1 MSLPRLPARFGEVEF
16 LETARGRNL
25 TLVRTRSF
33 DSEFFITLKPSGDKV
48 IVKGEKITKPAK
60 IGHLQRALEIF
71 KERFCGRII
80 SQAFAYKDSSLT
92 EKTPLILDENEI
104 LSLVKSSKFNKI
116 FIEIGFGSG
125 RHLLHQARSNQDALL
140 IGIEIYKPAIE
151 QVAKLAIRE
160 GLQNVALIAT
170 DARILLSLLPAG
182 CLQRVFLHFPVPWD
196 DAPHRR
202 VISDEF
208 ASQIARTLGRSGR
221 LELRTDS
228 EEYFLYAMQK
238 LSPYVQCK
246 AGEISHFKNRDAAV
260 ASKYEDRWR
269 KMDKDIYD
277 LIYENKT
284 AGRGEPQR
292 FEMEFLKFDAAAIAR
307 NFKNFTFKGE
317 DFFVHFEEIFYFDAQ
332 KSLDAD
338 WACTADG
345 GRNLDALDFKSDV
358 NLSSG
363 DDSNFTS
370 KTGLNSC
377 ANLDGN
383 FISHE
388 AGAYGMFETI
398 KSDTA
403 RGKNLTER
411 ASTDEISVDCGKI
424 LATTAGDKISACAN
438 AAQILKKASAAPNTN
453 RTNETGANLNEDR
466 LSASGVNLTSDVPI
480 AVSAKFSHLAPSE
493 KRALA
498 CEQIVTKQGTQ
509 INSAAA
515 ASDTLNAN
523 NPLATIDA
531 SNALNASGTEGAL
544 AAIDATGA
552 SNTPAAIG
560 TIDASNVPNLD
571 GSFAATRTAKASA
584 ASNATHTDEA
594 NVTQILKKASDV
606 LNTNHADETGANLN
620 EDRLSTNGVNLTDG
634 GAANAKNTTNASAA
648 SYKNE
653 PQAEL
658 KNELNHTAEPQAE
671 LQNKSNSVK
680 SQIGHRSELSHDELQ
695 AEHQG
700 KLNHAEQQWQG
711 KPSRA
716 KSQDEWQSEPSCAEP
731 QNKRQSK
738 PSYTEQQNERQSKS
752 GAAEPQDV
760 LILLSLGAFDF
771 PQQCFIRASESGTR
785 YFIRRPL
792 PTRENHAAHQKI
804 SEIFSQWQ
812 R

>member
-1 MSLPRLPARFGEVEF
+1 MPNFIAQSVSLPPLPAKFGETEF
-16 LETARGRNL
+16 LETALGRNL
-25 TLVRTRSF
+25 TLVRTKSF

-104 LSLVKSSKFNKI
+104 LSLVKSSKFDKI

-151 QVAKLAIRE
+151 QVAKLAIRK
-160 GLQNVALIAT
+160 GLQNIALIAT
-170 DARILLSLLPAG
+170 DARVLLSLLPAG

-208 ASQIARTLGRSGR
+208 ASQIARTLGLGGR
-221 LELRTDS
+221 FELRTDS

-238 LSPYVQCK
+238 LSPYVQRK

-284 AGRGEPQR
+284 ASRGEPQQ

-332 KSLDAD
+332 KSLGTGG
-338 WACTADG
+338 ACTEDG
-345 GRNLDALDFKSDV
+345 VNLSGAGEAINDKAINLDATRD
-358 NLSSG
+358 
-363 DDSNFTS
+363 
-370 KTGLNSC
+370 
-377 ANLDGN
+377 
-383 FISHE
+383 
-388 AGAYGMFETI
+388 
-398 KSDTA
+398 
-403 RGKNLTER
+403 KNLTER
-411 ASTDEISVDCGKI
+411 ASMDKISASGGKI
-424 LATTAGDKISACAN
+424 LTTTAGDKISACAN
-438 AAQILKKASAAPNTN
+438 TTQILKKASGALNTN
-453 RTNETGANLNEDR
+453 RADKTGAKESINLNQNC
-466 LSASGVNLTSDVPI
+466 SSSNGVNLMSDVPV
-480 AVSAKFSHLAPSE
+480 AVSAKFSRPAPSE

-498 CEQIVTKQGTQ
+498 CEQI
-509 INSAAA
+509 
-515 ASDTLNAN
+515 
-523 NPLATIDA
+523 AT
-531 SNALNASGTEGAL
+531 SSALNASDTEGTL
-544 AAIDATGA
+544 AAIGATGT
-552 SNTPAAIG
+552 STTPEAIS
-560 TIDASNVPNLD
+560 TIDTNNVPNLD
-571 GSFAATRTAKASA
+571 GSFAATRAAKASA

-594 NVTQILKKASDV
+594 NVTQILKKASDA

-620 EDRLSTNGVNLTDG
+620 EDRLSVKGINLTDG
-634 GAANAKNTTNASAA
+634 GAVSARNTTNASVLLC
-648 SYKNE
+648 KNE
-653 PQAEL
+653 LQAEL
-658 KNELNHTAEPQAE
+658 KNELNHAVESQAE
-671 LQNKSNSVK
+671 LQNKSNSIK
-680 SQIGHRSELSHDELQ
+680 SQVERQSEPKRAELQ
-695 AEHQG
+695 AEHQD
-700 KLNHAEQQWQG
+700 KLN
-711 KPSRA
+711 R
-716 KSQDEWQSEPSCAEP
+716 AEP
-731 QNKRQSK
+731 QDKQQSK
-738 PSYTEQQNERQSKS
+738 PCCAEQQNEQQSKPCT
-752 GAAEPQDV
+752 AEPQDV

-771 PQQCFIRASESGTR
+771 PQQCFIRANASGTR

>member
-1 MSLPRLPARFGEVEF
+1 MSLPPLPIKLGETEF

-25 TLVRTRSF
+25 TLVRTKSF
-33 DSEFFITLKPSGDKV
+33 DSEFFIIVKPSGDKV

-104 LSLVKSSKFNKI
+104 LSLAKSSKFNKI

-160 GLQNVALIAT
+160 GLQNIALIAT
-170 DARILLSLLPAG
+170 DARVLLSLLPAG

-208 ASQIARTLGRSGR
+208 ASQIARTLGRGGR
-221 LELRTDS
+221 FELRTDS

-238 LSPYVQCK
+238 LSPYVQRK

-269 KMDKDIYD
+269 KMDKNIYD
-277 LIYENKT
+277 LIYENKA
-284 AGRGEPQR
+284 AGRGEPQQ

-338 WACTADG
+338 GACAADG
-345 GRNLDALDFKSDV
+345 V
-358 NLSSG
+358 NLSSAG
-363 DDSNFTS
+363 E
-370 KTGLNSC
+370 
-377 ANLDGN
+377 AINLD
-383 FISHE
+383 
-388 AGAYGMFETI
+388 ATC
-398 KSDTA
+398 
-403 RGKNLTER
+403 GKNLTKQ
-411 ASTDEISVDCGKI
+411 ASVDEILASNGKI
-424 LATTAGDKISACAN
+424 STTTAGDKILTCAN
-438 AAQILKKASAAPNTN
+438 ATQILKKASAPLNTN

-480 AVSAKFSHLAPSE
+480 VVSAKFSRTAPGE

-498 CEQIVTKQGTQ
+498 CEQIATKQGTQ

-515 ASDTLNAN
+515 ASDTPNAN
-523 NPLATIDA
+523 DPLATISA
-531 SNALNASGTEGAL
+531 SNALNASGTDGVL
-544 AAIDATGA
+544 ATIDATGTG
-552 SNTPAAIG
+552 NTLTTIG
-560 TIDASNVPNLD
+560 AIDASNALNAG
-571 GSFAATRTAKASA
+571 GSFAATRADGA
-584 ASNATHTDEA
+584 NA
-594 NVTQILKKASDV
+594 TQILKKASV
-606 LNTNHADETGANLN
+606 VPCKKGSQDERQNKPSFTKQQDKHQSNL
-620 EDRLSTNGVNLTDG
+620 EGC
-634 GAANAKNTTNASAA
+634 
-648 SYKNE
+648 
-653 PQAEL
+653 
-658 KNELNHTAEPQAE
+658 AEPRTEQ
-671 LQNKSNSVK
+671 Q
-680 SQIGHRSELSHDELQ
+680 SELDC
-695 AEHQG
+695 
-700 KLNHAEQQWQG
+700 
-711 KPSRA
+711 A
-716 KSQDEWQSEPSCAEP
+716 KSQLKQ
-731 QNKRQSK
+731 QSK
-738 PSYTEQQNERQSKS
+738 PCT
-752 GAAEPQDV
+752 AEPQDV

-771 PQQCFIRASESGTR
+771 PQQCFIRANASGTR

>member
-1 MSLPRLPARFGEVEF
+1 MPNFITQSVSLPPLPARFGEVEF

-25 TLVRTRSF
+25 TLVRTKSF
-33 DSEFFITLKPSGDKV
+33 DSEFFITLKPGGDKV

-60 IGHLQRALEIF
+60 IGHLQRALESF

-151 QVAKLAIRE
+151 QVAKLAIRK
-160 GLQNVALIAT
+160 GLQNIALIAT
-170 DARILLSLLPAG
+170 DARVLLSLLPAG

-208 ASQIARTLGRSGR
+208 ASQIARTLELGGRF
-221 LELRTDS
+221 ELRTDS

-238 LSPYVQCK
+238 LSPYVQRK

-338 WACTADG
+338 GACAADG
-345 GRNLDALDFKSDV
+345 V
-358 NLSSG
+358 NLSSAG
-363 DDSNFTS
+363 EAIN
-370 KTGLNSC
+370 GE
-377 ANLDGN
+377 AINLD
-383 FISHE
+383 
-388 AGAYGMFETI
+388 A
-398 KSDTA
+398 A

-411 ASTDEISVDCGKI
+411 ASMDEISAGGGKI
-424 LATTAGDKISACAN
+424 SATTAGDKISACAN
-438 AAQILKKASAAPNTN
+438 AAQIPKKASAAP
-453 RTNETGANLNEDR
+453 
-466 LSASGVNLTSDVPI
+466 
-480 AVSAKFSHLAPSE
+480 
-493 KRALA
+493 
-498 CEQIVTKQGTQ
+498 C
-509 INSAAA
+509 
-515 ASDTLNAN
+515 
-523 NPLATIDA
+523 
-531 SNALNASGTEGAL
+531 
-544 AAIDATGA
+544 
-552 SNTPAAIG
+552 
-560 TIDASNVPNLD
+560 
-571 GSFAATRTAKASA
+571 
-584 ASNATHTDEA
+584 
-594 NVTQILKKASDV
+594 
-606 LNTNHADETGANLN
+606 
-620 EDRLSTNGVNLTDG
+620 
-634 GAANAKNTTNASAA
+634 
-648 SYKNE
+648 KNE
-653 PQAEL
+653 LQAEL
-658 KNELNHTAEPQAE
+658 KNELNHATEPQAE
-671 LQNKSNSVK
+671 LQNKSNSIK
-680 SQIGHRSELSHDELQ
+680 SQVGYRSELSHDELQ
-695 AEHQG
+695 TERQG
-700 KLNHAEQQWQG
+700 KLKRAEQQ
-711 KPSRA
+711 
-716 KSQDEWQSEPSCAEP
+716 D
-731 QNKRQSK
+731 KRQSK
-738 PSYTEQQNERQSKS
+738 LCV
-752 GAAEPQDV
+752 AEPQDV

-771 PQQCFIRASESGTR
+771 PQQCFIRANASGTR
-785 YFIRRPL
+785 YFIRHPL

>member
-1 MSLPRLPARFGEVEF
+1 MSLPPLPARFGEVEF

-25 TLVRTRSF
+25 TLVRTKSF
-33 DSEFFITLKPSGDKV
+33 DSEFFITLKPGGGKV

-160 GLQNVALIAT
+160 GLQNIALIAT
-170 DARILLSLLPAG
+170 DARVLLSLLPAG

-208 ASQIARTLGRSGR
+208 ASQIARTLGRGGR
-221 LELRTDS
+221 FELRTDS
-228 EEYFLYAMQK
+228 EEYFLYVMQK
-238 LSPYVQCK
+238 LSPYVQRK
-246 AGEISHFKNRDAAV
+246 AGKISHFKNRDAAV

-284 AGRGEPQR
+284 AGLGEPQR

-307 NFKNFTFKGE
+307 NFKNSTFKGE

-338 WACTADG
+338 GACAADG
-345 GRNLDALDFKSDV
+345 VNLSGAGEVMNDEAINLDA
-358 NLSSG
+358 
-363 DDSNFTS
+363 T
-370 KTGLNSC
+370 
-377 ANLDGN
+377 
-383 FISHE
+383 
-388 AGAYGMFETI
+388 
-398 KSDTA
+398 

-411 ASTDEISVDCGKI
+411 AGTDEISANDCKI
-424 LATTAGDKISACAN
+424 LATTAGDKILACAN
-438 AAQILKKASAAPNTN
+438 ATQILKKASAAPNTN
-453 RTNETGANLNEDR
+453 RTNETGAKESVNLNQNC
-466 LSASGVNLTSDVPI
+466 LGSNYVNLTSDVPI
-480 AVSAKFSHLAPSE
+480 AVSAKFSRAASGE

-515 ASDTLNAN
+515 ASDALNAN
-523 NPLATIDA
+523 IPLATIDA
-531 SNALNASGTEGAL
+531 SNALNSSGTDGVL
-544 AAIDATGA
+544 ATIDAMGTG
-552 SNTPAAIG
+552 NTPTTIG
-560 TIDASNVPNLD
+560 AIDASNAPN
-571 GSFAATRTAKASA
+571 ATRADGA
-584 ASNATHTDEA
+584 NA
-594 NVTQILKKASDV
+594 TQILKKASAV
-606 LNTNHADETGANLN
+606 PCKKG
-620 EDRLSTNGVNLTDG
+620 S
-634 GAANAKNTTNASAA
+634 
-648 SYKNE
+648 
-653 PQAEL
+653 QAE
-658 KNELNHTAEPQAE
+658 
-671 LQNKSNSVK
+671 
-680 SQIGHRSELSHDELQ
+680 
-695 AEHQG
+695 
-700 KLNHAEQQWQG
+700 
-711 KPSRA
+711 
-716 KSQDEWQSEPSCAEP
+716 
-731 QNKRQSK
+731 RQSK
-738 PSYTEQQNERQSKS
+738 PSFTKQQDKQQSEPSYAEQQQQSKPC
-752 GAAEPQDV
+752 AAEPQDV

-771 PQQCFIRASESGTR
+771 PQQCFIRANASGTR

>member
-1 MSLPRLPARFGEVEF
+1 MSLSPLPARFGEVEF

-25 TLVRTRSF
+25 TLLRTKSF
-33 DSEFFITLKPSGDKV
+33 DSEFFITLKPGGGKV

-160 GLQNVALIAT
+160 GLQNIALIAT
-170 DARILLSLLPAG
+170 DARVLLSLLPAG

-208 ASQIARTLGRSGR
+208 ASQIARTLGLGGR
-221 LELRTDS
+221 FELRTDS
-228 EEYFLYAMQK
+228 EEYFLYAIQK
-238 LSPYVQCK
+238 LSPYVQRK

-277 LIYENKT
+277 LIYENKA
-284 AGRGEPQR
+284 AGRDELQQ

-307 NFKNFTFKGE
+307 NFKNSTFKGE

-332 KSLDAD
+332 KSLDAGS
-338 WACTADG
+338 ACAAD
-345 GRNLDALDFKSDV
+345 SV
-358 NLSSG
+358 NLSSAG
-363 DDSNFTS
+363 EVMNDEAT
-370 KTGLNSC
+370 
-377 ANLDGN
+377 NLD
-383 FISHE
+383 
-388 AGAYGMFETI
+388 AM
-398 KSDTA
+398 
-403 RGKNLTER
+403 RGGNLTER
-411 ASTDEISVDCGKI
+411 ASMDEISSGGGKI
-424 LATTAGDKISACAN
+424 LATTASDKISACAN
-438 AAQILKKASAAPNTN
+438 ATQILKEANGAPNTN
-453 RTNETGANLNEDR
+453 RADEAGAKDGVNLNEGR
-466 LSASGVNLTSDVPI
+466 LSASGVNLTSDVPV
-480 AVSAKFSHLAPSE
+480 AVSAKFSRPAPSE

-498 CEQIVTKQGTQ
+498 CEQIATS
-509 INSAAA
+509 SALNT
-515 ASDTLNAN
+515 SDTEGA
-523 NPLATIDA
+523 LAAISATGASTAPTTIGAIDA
-531 SNALNASGTEGAL
+531 SNALNAG
-544 AAIDATGA
+544 
-552 SNTPAAIG
+552 
-560 TIDASNVPNLD
+560 
-571 GSFAATRTAKASA
+571 GSFAATSA
-584 ASNATHTDEA
+584 IEESATPNATHTDEA
-594 NVTQILKKASDV
+594 NVTKIPKKASV
-606 LNTNHADETGANLN
+606 LLC
-620 EDRLSTNGVNLTDG
+620 
-634 GAANAKNTTNASAA
+634 
-648 SYKNE
+648 KNE

-658 KNELNHTAEPQAE
+658 KNELNHATEP
-671 LQNKSNSVK
+671 
-680 SQIGHRSELSHDELQ
+680 Q

-700 KLNHAEQQWQG
+700 KLNRAEQQWQG
-711 KPSRA
+711 KPSRV
-716 KSQDEWQSEPSCAEP
+716 KSQDEWQS
-731 QNKRQSK
+731 K
-738 PSYTEQQNERQSKS
+738 PC
-752 GAAEPQDV
+752 AAEPQDV

-771 PQQCFIRASESGTR
+771 PQQCFIRANASGTR

>member
-1 MSLPRLPARFGEVEF
+1 MPNFITQSVSLPPLPIKLGETEF

-25 TLVRTRSF
+25 TLVRTKSF
-33 DSEFFITLKPSGDKV
+33 DSEFFITLKPGGGKV

-71 KERFCGRII
+71 KERFCGQII

-92 EKTPLILDENEI
+92 EKTPLILGENKI

-160 GLQNVALIAT
+160 GLQNIALIAT
-170 DARILLSLLPAG
+170 DARVLLSLLPAG

-208 ASQIARTLGRSGR
+208 ASQIARTLGRGGR
-221 LELRTDS
+221 FELRTDS

-238 LSPYVQCK
+238 LSPYVQRK

-284 AGRGEPQR
+284 AGQAEPQR

-307 NFKNFTFKGE
+307 NFKNSTFKGE

-332 KSLDAD
+332 KSLEAGGTC
-338 WACTADG
+338 AADG
-345 GRNLDALDFKSDV
+345 V
-358 NLSSG
+358 NLSSA
-363 DDSNFTS
+363 DE
-370 KTGLNSC
+370 
-377 ANLDGN
+377 AINLD
-383 FISHE
+383 
-388 AGAYGMFETI
+388 A
-398 KSDTA
+398 A

-411 ASTDEISVDCGKI
+411 ASMDEISSDCGKI
-424 LATTAGDKISACAN
+424 SATAAGDKISTCAN
-438 AAQILKKASAAPNTN
+438 ATQIVKKASAAPNTN
-453 RTNETGANLNEDR
+453 RTNETGAKESVNLKQNCLGSND
-466 LSASGVNLTSDVPI
+466 VNLTSDVPI
-480 AVSAKFSHLAPSE
+480 AVSAKFSRAASGE
-493 KRALA
+493 KRALT
-498 CEQIVTKQGTQ
+498 CEQIATKQGTQ

-523 NPLATIDA
+523 DLIATIDA
-531 SNALNASGTEGAL
+531 SNALNSSGAEGAP
-544 AAIDATGA
+544 ATIDATGTD
-552 SNTPAAIG
+552 NTPTTIG
-560 TIDASNVPNLD
+560 AIDASNAPNAG
-571 GSFAATRTAKASA
+571 GSFAATRAIEESA
-584 ASNATHTDEA
+584 TPNATHTDEA
-594 NVTQILKKASDV
+594 NVTQILKK
-606 LNTNHADETGANLN
+606 T
-620 EDRLSTNGVNLTDG
+620 
-634 GAANAKNTTNASAA
+634 SAV
-648 SYKNE
+648 SCKNE

-658 KNELNHTAEPQAE
+658 KNELNHATEPQAE
-671 LQNKSNSVK
+671 LQNKSNSIK
-680 SQIGHRSELSHDELQ
+680 SQVGYRSEPGHDELQ

-700 KLNHAEQQWQG
+700 KLNRAEQQDKQ
-711 KPSRA
+711 
-716 KSQDEWQSEPSCAEP
+716 QSEPSCAE
-731 QNKRQSK
+731 
-738 PSYTEQQNERQSKS
+738 RQSKS
-752 GAAEPQDV
+752 DAAEPQDV

-771 PQQCFIRASESGTR
+771 PQQCFIRANASGTR

>member
-1 MSLPRLPARFGEVEF
+1 MPNFITQSVSLPPLPARFGEVEF

-25 TLVRTRSF
+25 TLVRTKSF
-33 DSEFFITLKPSGDKV
+33 DSEFFITLKPGDGKV

-71 KERFCGRII
+71 KECFCGRII
-80 SQAFAYKDSSLT
+80 SQAFAFKDGSLT
-92 EKTPLILDENEI
+92 EKTPLILEENEI

-170 DARILLSLLPAG
+170 DARVLLSLLPAG

-221 LELRTDS
+221 FELRTDS
-228 EEYFLYAMQK
+228 EENFLYAMQK
-238 LSPYVQCK
+238 LSPDGQRK

-260 ASKYEDRWR
+260 SSKYEDRWR

-284 AGRGEPQR
+284 AGQGEPQR

-332 KSLDAD
+332 KSLDAGS
-338 WACTADG
+338 ACVAG
-345 GRNLDALDFKSDV
+345 GGVNFDAG
-358 NLSSG
+358 SG
-363 DDSNFTS
+363 SNFTS
-370 KTGLNSC
+370 KTNSNHC
-377 ANLDGN
+377 ANLDSS
-383 FISHE
+383 FISYK
-388 AGAYGMFETI
+388 AGADGMSEAINLNTM
-398 KSDTA
+398 
-403 RGKNLTER
+403 RGKNLTKR
-411 ASTDEISVDCGKI
+411 TSMDEISSG
-424 LATTAGDKISACAN
+424 GGKISACEN
-438 AAQILKKASAAPNTN
+438 AAQILKKASGVANTN
-453 RTNETGANLNEDR
+453 RADEADAKNGANLNEDR
-466 LSASGVNLTSDVPI
+466 LSAKGVNLTDGGVASVRNTTSI
-480 AVSAKFSHLAPSE
+480 GAATSAKFSRSAPGE

-498 CEQIVTKQGTQ
+498 CEQI
-509 INSAAA
+509 
-515 ASDTLNAN
+515 
-523 NPLATIDA
+523 ATG
-531 SNALNASGTEGAL
+531 SALNASGTESAL

-552 SNTPAAIG
+552 STTPAAIG
-560 TIDASNVPNLD
+560 TIDANNAPNLD
-571 GSFAATRTAKASA
+571 GSFAATRAAKASA
-584 ASNATHTDEA
+584 P
-594 NVTQILKKASDV
+594 
-606 LNTNHADETGANLN
+606 LNTNRADEARVNLN
-620 EDRLSTNGVNLTDG
+620 EDRLNASGVNLTDG
-634 GAANAKNTTNASAA
+634 GAVSARNTTNASVLLC
-648 SYKNE
+648 KNE

-658 KNELNHTAEPQAE
+658 KNELNHAAEPQTE

-680 SQIGHRSELSHDELQ
+680 SQIGHRSEPKRAELQ

-700 KLNHAEQQWQG
+700 KLNHAEQQDKRQG
-711 KPSRA
+711 KPSCV
-716 KSQDEWQSEPSCAEP
+716 KSQDEWQSEPSCTEP
-731 QNKRQSK
+731 QN
-738 PSYTEQQNERQSKS
+738 EWQSKS

-771 PQQCFIRASESGTR
+771 PQQCFIRANASGTR

>member
-1 MSLPRLPARFGEVEF
+1 MPNFITQSVSLPPLPIKLGEVEF

-25 TLVRTRSF
+25 TLVRTKSF
-33 DSEFFITLKPSGDKV
+33 DSEFFITLKPSGGKV

-80 SQAFAYKDSSLT
+80 SQAFAYKDSSFT
-92 EKTPLILDENEI
+92 EKTPLILGENEI
-104 LSLVKSSKFNKI
+104 LSLVKNSKFNKI

-160 GLQNVALIAT
+160 GLQNIALIAT
-170 DARILLSLLPAG
+170 DARVLLSLLPAG

-208 ASQIARTLGRSGR
+208 ASQIARTLGLGGR
-221 LELRTDS
+221 FELRTDS

-238 LSPYVQCK
+238 LSPYVQRK
-246 AGEISHFKNRDAAV
+246 AGEISHFKNRNAAV

-277 LIYENKT
+277 LIYKNKA
-284 AGRGEPQR
+284 AGLGEPQQ

-307 NFKNFTFKGE
+307 NFKNSTFKGE

-338 WACTADG
+338 GICTADG
-345 GRNLDALDFKSDV
+345 VNLSGAGEAINDEAINLDA
-358 NLSSG
+358 
-363 DDSNFTS
+363 T
-370 KTGLNSC
+370 
-377 ANLDGN
+377 
-383 FISHE
+383 
-388 AGAYGMFETI
+388 
-398 KSDTA
+398 

-411 ASTDEISVDCGKI
+411 ASTDEISSGDGKI
-424 LATTAGDKISACAN
+424 SATTAGDKISTCAN
-438 AAQILKKASAAPNTN
+438 ATQILKKASAPLNTN
-453 RTNETGANLNEDR
+453 RVDEAGTNLNEDR
-466 LSASGVNLTSDVPI
+466 LNVSCLNLTDGGVVSARNTTSI
-480 AVSAKFSHLAPSE
+480 GAATSAKFSRPAPSE

-498 CEQIVTKQGTQ
+498 CEQIATKQGAQ

-523 NPLATIDA
+523 DPLATIDA
-531 SNALNASGTEGAL
+531 SNALNSSGAEGAP

-552 SNTPAAIG
+552 SATPATIG
-560 TIDASNVPNLD
+560 AIDANNVPNLD
-571 GSFAATRTAKASA
+571 GSFAVTRAAKASA
-584 ASNATHTDEA
+584 AP
-594 NVTQILKKASDV
+594 
-606 LNTNHADETGANLN
+606 
-620 EDRLSTNGVNLTDG
+620 
-634 GAANAKNTTNASAA
+634 
-648 SYKNE
+648 YKNE
-653 PQAEL
+653 SQAEL
-658 KNELNHTAEPQAE
+658 KNELNHAAEPQAE
-671 LQNKSNSVK
+671 LQNKSNPIK
-680 SQIGHRSELSHDELQ
+680 SQVGRRSEPNHDELQ

-700 KLNHAEQQWQG
+700 KLNRAEQLWQG
-711 KPSRA
+711 KPSRV
-716 KSQDEWQSEPSCAEP
+716 KSQDERQSEPSCA
-731 QNKRQSK
+731 
-738 PSYTEQQNERQSKS
+738 EQQNERQSKPCC
-752 GAAEPQDV
+752 AEPQDV

-771 PQQCFIRASESGTR
+771 PQQCFIRANASGTS

>member
-1 MSLPRLPARFGEVEF
+1 MSLPPLPVRFGEVEF

-60 IGHLQRALEIF
+60 IGHLQRVLEIF

-92 EKTPLILDENEI
+92 EKTPLILDDNEI

-160 GLQNVALIAT
+160 GLQNIALIAT
-170 DARILLSLLPAG
+170 DARVLLSLLPTG

-208 ASQIARTLGRSGR
+208 ASQIARTLGRSGCF
-221 LELRTDS
+221 ELRTDS

-238 LSPYVQCK
+238 LSPYVQRK

-284 AGRGEPQR
+284 AGQGEPQQ

-332 KSLDAD
+332 KDLGAD
-338 WACTADG
+338 GICTADG
-345 GRNLDALDFKSDV
+345 V
-358 NLSSG
+358 NLSSAG
-363 DDSNFTS
+363 EAINDET
-370 KTGLNSC
+370 T
-377 ANLDGN
+377 NLD
-383 FISHE
+383 
-388 AGAYGMFETI
+388 AT
-398 KSDTA
+398 

-411 ASTDEISVDCGKI
+411 ASMGEISSDCGKI
-424 LATTAGDKISACAN
+424 SATTAGDKISTCAN
-438 AAQILKKASAAPNTN
+438 ATQILKKASAPLNTN
-453 RTNETGANLNEDR
+453 RADEEGAKDGANLNEDR
-466 LSASGVNLTSDVPI
+466 LSTKGIDLTSDVPI
-480 AVSAKFSHLAPSE
+480 AVSAKFSRPTPSE

-498 CEQIVTKQGTQ
+498 CEQIVT
-509 INSAAA
+509 
-515 ASDTLNAN
+515 
-523 NPLATIDA
+523 

-544 AAIDATGA
+544 AAIGATGA
-552 SNTPAAIG
+552 STTPAAIS
-560 TIDASNVPNLD
+560 TIDTSNMPNLD
-571 GSFAATRTAKASA
+571 GSFAATRAAK
-584 ASNATHTDEA
+584 
-594 NVTQILKKASDV
+594 
-606 LNTNHADETGANLN
+606 
-620 EDRLSTNGVNLTDG
+620 
-634 GAANAKNTTNASAA
+634 ASAA

-658 KNELNHTAEPQAE
+658 KNELNRAAESQAE
-671 LQNKSNSVK
+671 LQNKSNSIK
-680 SQIGHRSELSHDELQ
+680 SQVGRRSELSHDELQ

-700 KLNHAEQQWQG
+700 ELNRAEQQWQG
-711 KPSRA
+711 KPSRV

-731 QNKRQSK
+731 QD
-738 PSYTEQQNERQSKS
+738 ERQSKS
-752 GAAEPQDV
+752 CAAEPQDV

-771 PQQCFIRASESGTR
+771 PQQCFIRANASGTS
-785 YFIRRPL
+785 YFIRHPL

>member
-1 MSLPRLPARFGEVEF
+1 MPNFITRSVSLPRLPIKLGETEF

-25 TLVRTRSF
+25 TLVRTKSF

-71 KERFCGRII
+71 KERFCGRIV

-160 GLQNVALIAT
+160 GLQNIALIAT
-170 DARILLSLLPAG
+170 DARVLLSLLPAG

-208 ASQIARTLGRSGR
+208 ASQIARTLGRGGR
-221 LELRTDS
+221 FELRTDS

-238 LSPYVQCK
+238 LSPYVQRK

-284 AGRGEPQR
+284 AGLGEPQR
-292 FEMEFLKFDAAAIAR
+292 FEMEFLKFDAAKVAR
-307 NFKNFTFKGE
+307 NFKNSTFKGE

-332 KSLDAD
+332 KSLDAGEAIND
-338 WACTADG
+338 EAI
-345 GRNLDALDFKSDV
+345 NLDA
-358 NLSSG
+358 
-363 DDSNFTS
+363 
-370 KTGLNSC
+370 
-377 ANLDGN
+377 
-383 FISHE
+383 
-388 AGAYGMFETI
+388 M
-398 KSDTA
+398 

-411 ASTDEISVDCGKI
+411 ASMDEILASDGKI
-424 LATTAGDKISACAN
+424 SATTAGDKILTCAN
-438 AAQILKKASAAPNTN
+438 ATQILKKASAAPNTN
-453 RTNETGANLNEDR
+453 RVDETGANLNKDR
-466 LSASGVNLTSDVPI
+466 LSASGVNLTSDVSI
-480 AVSAKFSHLAPSE
+480 AISAKFSRTAPGE
-493 KRALA
+493 NRTLA
-498 CEQIVTKQGTQ
+498 CEQIATKQGAQ

-523 NPLATIDA
+523 NNPLATIDA
-531 SNALNASGTEGAL
+531 INALNSSGAKSAL
-544 AAIDATGA
+544 AAIDA
-552 SNTPAAIG
+552 S
-560 TIDASNVPNLD
+560 DVPNTV
-571 GSFAATRTAKASA
+571 GSFSAISAIEESATPNATR
-584 ASNATHTDEA
+584 TDEA
-594 NVTQILKKASDV
+594 NVTKILKKASAP
-606 LNTNHADETGANLN
+606 LNTNRADEAGVNLK
-620 EDRLSTNGVNLTDG
+620 EDRLNASGIDLTDG
-634 GAANAKNTTNASAA
+634 GAASARNTTNASVLLC
-648 SYKNE
+648 KN
-653 PQAEL
+653 
-658 KNELNHTAEPQAE
+658 EPQAE
-671 LQNKSNSVK
+671 LQNKSNHAIK
-680 SQIGHRSELSHDELQ
+680 SQVERQSEPSHDELQ
-695 AEHQG
+695 AERQSNLEGRAEPRTEHQSE
-700 KLNHAEQQWQG
+700 LDC
-711 KPSRA
+711 A
-716 KSQDEWQSEPSCAEP
+716 KSQLKQ
-731 QNKRQSK
+731 QSK
-738 PSYTEQQNERQSKS
+738 PCT
-752 GAAEPQDV
+752 AEPQDV

-771 PQQCFIRASESGTR
+771 PQQCFIRANASGTR

>member
-1 MSLPRLPARFGEVEF
+1 MPNFITQSVSLPTLPARFGEVEF

-25 TLVRTRSF
+25 TLVRTKSF

-71 KERFCGRII
+71 KERFCGPII

-160 GLQNVALIAT
+160 GLQNIALIAT
-170 DARILLSLLPAG
+170 DARVLLSLLPTG

-208 ASQIARTLGRSGR
+208 ASQIARTLELGGRF
-221 LELRTDS
+221 ELRTDS

-238 LSPYVQCK
+238 LSLYVQRK

-269 KMDKDIYD
+269 KMDKNIYD

-284 AGRGEPQR
+284 AGLGEPQQ

-338 WACTADG
+338 GACAADSV
-345 GRNLDALDFKSDV
+345 NFDAG
-358 NLSSG
+358 SG
-363 DDSNFTS
+363 SNFTS
-370 KTGLNSC
+370 KTNSNPC
-377 ANLDGN
+377 ANLDGS
-383 FISHE
+383 FISYE
-388 AGAYGMFETI
+388 AVADGMSETI
-398 KSDTA
+398 NLNATRD
-403 RGKNLTER
+403 KNLTER
-411 ASTDEISVDCGKI
+411 ASMDEISSGGGKI

-438 AAQILKKASAAPNTN
+438 ATQILKKASAPLNTN
-453 RTNETGANLNEDR
+453 HADETGAKDGVNLNEDR
-466 LSASGVNLTSDVPI
+466 LSASGVNLMSDVPV
-480 AVSAKFSHLAPSE
+480 AVSAKFSRSAPSE

-498 CEQIVTKQGTQ
+498 CEQI
-509 INSAAA
+509 
-515 ASDTLNAN
+515 
-523 NPLATIDA
+523 AT
-531 SNALNASGTEGAL
+531 SSALNSSGTEGAL
-544 AAIDATGA
+544 ATIDATGA
-552 SNTPAAIG
+552 STAPVTIG
-560 TIDASNVPNLD
+560 AIDANNAPNLD
-571 GSFAATRTAKASA
+571 GSFAATRAAEASA
-584 ASNATHTDEA
+584 TPNATHTDEA
-594 NVTQILKKASDV
+594 NVTQILKKAS
-606 LNTNHADETGANLN
+606 GAPC
-620 EDRLSTNGVNLTDG
+620 
-634 GAANAKNTTNASAA
+634 
-648 SYKNE
+648 KNE

-658 KNELNHTAEPQAE
+658 KNELNHAAELQAE
-671 LQNKSNSVK
+671 LQNKSNSIK
-680 SQIGHRSELSHDELQ
+680 SQVGRQSEPKRAELQ
-695 AEHQG
+695 AEYQG
-700 KLNHAEQQWQG
+700 KLNRAEQQDKQ
-711 KPSRA
+711 
-716 KSQDEWQSEPSCAEP
+716 QSEPSCA
-731 QNKRQSK
+731 
-738 PSYTEQQNERQSKS
+738 EQQNERQSKPCC
-752 GAAEPQDV
+752 AEPQDV

-771 PQQCFIRASESGTR
+771 PQQCFIRANASGTR

>member
-1 MSLPRLPARFGEVEF
+1 MSLPRLPIKLGETEF

-25 TLVRTRSF
+25 TLVRTKSF
-33 DSEFFITLKPSGDKV
+33 DSEFFIIVKPSGDKV

-71 KERFCGRII
+71 KERFCGPII

-104 LSLVKSSKFNKI
+104 LSLIKSSKFNKI

-125 RHLLHQARSNQDALL
+125 RHLLHQARSNQDALI

-160 GLQNVALIAT
+160 GLQNIALIAT
-170 DARILLSLLPAG
+170 DARVLLSLLPAG

-208 ASQIARTLGRSGR
+208 ASQIARTLELGGRF
-221 LELRTDS
+221 ELRTDS

-238 LSPYVQCK
+238 LSPYVQRK
-246 AGEISHFKNRDAAV
+246 AGEILHFKNRDAAI

-284 AGRGEPQR
+284 AGQGEPQR

-307 NFKNFTFKGE
+307 NFKNSTFKGE

-338 WACTADG
+338 GACAADG
-345 GRNLDALDFKSDV
+345 V
-358 NLSSG
+358 NLSG
-363 DDSNFTS
+363 AGEAIN
-370 KTGLNSC
+370 GE
-377 ANLDGN
+377 AINL
-383 FISHE
+383 
-388 AGAYGMFETI
+388 GAT
-398 KSDTA
+398 

-424 LATTAGDKISACAN
+424 SATTAGDKISACAN

-480 AVSAKFSHLAPSE
+480 AVSAKFSRTAPGK

-498 CEQIVTKQGTQ
+498 CEQI
-509 INSAAA
+509 
-515 ASDTLNAN
+515 
-523 NPLATIDA
+523 AT
-531 SNALNASGTEGAL
+531 SGTEGAL

-552 SNTPAAIG
+552 STTPAAIG
-560 TIDASNVPNLD
+560 TIDTNNAPNLD
-571 GSFAATRTAKASA
+571 GSFSATSAIKESATPNATR
-584 ASNATHTDEA
+584 TDEA
-594 NVTQILKKASDV
+594 NVTQILKKASDA

-620 EDRLSTNGVNLTDG
+620 EDRLSAKGVNLTDG
-634 GAANAKNTTNASAA
+634 GAANTKNTTNASAA

-658 KNELNHTAEPQAE
+658 KNELNRAAEPQAE
-671 LQNKSNSVK
+671 LQNKSNSIK
-680 SQIGHRSELSHDELQ
+680 SQVEHQSEPSHDELQ

-700 KLNHAEQQWQG
+700 KLNCAEQQD
-711 KPSRA
+711 KR
-716 KSQDEWQSEPSCAEP
+716 QSEPSCAEP
-731 QNKRQSK
+731 QDERQSK
-738 PSYTEQQNERQSKS
+738 PC
-752 GAAEPQDV
+752 AAEPQDV

-771 PQQCFIRASESGTR
+771 PQQCFIRANASGTR

>member
-1 MSLPRLPARFGEVEF
+1 MSLPPLPIKLGETEF

-25 TLVRTRSF
+25 TLVRTKSF
-33 DSEFFITLKPSGDKV
+33 DSEFFIIVKPGGSKV

-92 EKTPLILDENEI
+92 EKTPLILGENEI
-104 LSLVKSSKFNKI
+104 LSLVKSSKFDKI

-160 GLQNVALIAT
+160 RLQNIALIAT
-170 DARILLSLLPAG
+170 DARVLLSLLPAG

-208 ASQIARTLGRSGR
+208 ASQIARTLGRGGR
-221 LELRTDS
+221 FELRTDS

-238 LSPYVQCK
+238 LSPYVQRK

-284 AGRGEPQR
+284 AGLGEPQR

-332 KSLDAD
+332 KSLDAGS
-338 WACTADG
+338 ACTAG
-345 GRNLDALDFKSDV
+345 GGVNFDAG
-358 NLSSG
+358 SG
-363 DDSNFTS
+363 SNFTS
-370 KTGLNSC
+370 KTNSNPC
-377 ANLDGN
+377 ANLDGS
-383 FISHE
+383 FISYE
-388 AGAYGMFETI
+388 AGADGMSEAI
-398 KSDTA
+398 NLDAA
-403 RGKNLTER
+403 RGGNLTER
-411 ASTDEISVDCGKI
+411 ASMDEISADCGKI

-438 AAQILKKASAAPNTN
+438 ATQILKKANDALNTN
-453 RTNETGANLNEDR
+453 HADETGAKDGVNLNEDR
-466 LSASGVNLTSDVPI
+466 LNVSCLNLTDGGVVSARNTTSI
-480 AVSAKFSHLAPSE
+480 GAATSAKFSRPAPSE

-498 CEQIVTKQGTQ
+498 CEQIATS
-509 INSAAA
+509 SA
-515 ASDTLNAN
+515 L
-523 NPLATIDA
+523 
-531 SNALNASGTEGAL
+531 NALNASSTEGAL

-552 SNTPAAIG
+552 STAPVTIG
-560 TIDASNVPNLD
+560 AIDANNAPNLD
-571 GSFAATRTAKASA
+571 GSFAATRAAEASA

-594 NVTQILKKASDV
+594 NVTQILKKASTA
-606 LNTNHADETGANLN
+606 L
-620 EDRLSTNGVNLTDG
+620 
-634 GAANAKNTTNASAA
+634 
-648 SYKNE
+648 YKNE

-658 KNELNHTAEPQAE
+658 KNELNHAAEPQAE
-671 LQNKSNSVK
+671 LQNKSNSIK
-680 SQIGHRSELSHDELQ
+680 SQVGRQSEPSHDELQ

-700 KLNHAEQQWQG
+700 KLNCAEQQ
-711 KPSRA
+711 
-716 KSQDEWQSEPSCAEP
+716 D
-731 QNKRQSK
+731 KRQSK
-738 PSYTEQQNERQSKS
+738 PCCTEPQDERQSKPN
-752 GAAEPQDV
+752 GAEPQDV

-771 PQQCFIRASESGTR
+771 PQQCFIRANASGTR

>member
-1 MSLPRLPARFGEVEF
+1 MPNFITQSVSLPPLPIKLGETEF
-16 LETARGRNL
+16 LESARGRNL

-33 DSEFFITLKPSGDKV
+33 DSEFFIIVKPGSGKV

-60 IGHLQRALEIF
+60 IAHLQRALEIF
-71 KERFCGRII
+71 KERFCGPII

-160 GLQNVALIAT
+160 GLQNIALIAT
-170 DARILLSLLPAG
+170 DARVLLSLLPAG

-221 LELRTDS
+221 FELRTDS

-238 LSPYVQCK
+238 LSPYVQRK
-246 AGEISHFKNRDAAV
+246 AGEISHFKNRDAAI

-284 AGRGEPQR
+284 AGRGEPQQ

-307 NFKNFTFKGE
+307 NFKNSTFKGE

-332 KSLDAD
+332 KSLGAGS
-338 WACTADG
+338 ACEANG
-345 GRNLDALDFKSDV
+345 V
-358 NLSSG
+358 NLSSAG
-363 DDSNFTS
+363 EAINN
-370 KTGLNSC
+370 GE
-377 ANLDGN
+377 AINLD
-383 FISHE
+383 
-388 AGAYGMFETI
+388 AT
-398 KSDTA
+398 

-411 ASTDEISVDCGKI
+411 ASMDEISANCGKI
-424 LATTAGDKISACAN
+424 SATTAGDKILACEN
-438 AAQILKKASAAPNTN
+438 ATQILKKTSAPLNTN
-453 RTNETGANLNEDR
+453 RADEEGAKDGANLNEDR
-466 LSASGVNLTSDVPI
+466 LSTKGIDLTSDVPI
-480 AVSAKFSHLAPSE
+480 AVSAKFSRPAPSE
-493 KRALA
+493 KRTLA
-498 CEQIVTKQGTQ
+498 CEQIATKQGTQ

-515 ASDTLNAN
+515 ASDALNAN
-523 NPLATIDA
+523 DLIATIGASNALNSSGTDGVLATIDA
-531 SNALNASGTEGAL
+531 
-544 AAIDATGA
+544 TGA
-552 SNTPAAIG
+552 RTAPATISV
-560 TIDASNVPNLD
+560 IDASNVPNLD
-571 GSFAATRTAKASA
+571 GSFAATRA
-584 ASNATHTDEA
+584 NEA
-594 NVTQILKKASDV
+594 NAA
-606 LNTNHADETGANLN
+606 LNISAVRCKNGSQAK
-620 EDRLSTNGVNLTDG
+620 RLSKPSFTKQQDKHQSNLEG
-634 GAANAKNTTNASAA
+634 C
-648 SYKNE
+648 
-653 PQAEL
+653 AE
-658 KNELNHTAEPQAE
+658 T
-671 LQNKSNSVK
+671 
-680 SQIGHRSELSHDELQ
+680 R
-695 AEHQG
+695 AEHQSE
-700 KLNHAEQQWQG
+700 LDC
-711 KPSRA
+711 A
-716 KSQDEWQSEPSCAEP
+716 KSQLKQ
-731 QNKRQSK
+731 QSK
-738 PSYTEQQNERQSKS
+738 PC
-752 GAAEPQDV
+752 AAEPQDV

-771 PQQCFIRASESGTR
+771 PQQCFIRANASGTR

>member
-1 MSLPRLPARFGEVEF
+1 MPNFITRSVSLPRLPIKLGETEF

-25 TLVRTRSF
+25 TLVRTKSF

-71 KERFCGRII
+71 KERFCGPII

-104 LSLVKSSKFNKI
+104 LSLIKSSKFNKI

-125 RHLLHQARSNQDALL
+125 RHLLHQARSNQDALI

-160 GLQNVALIAT
+160 GLQNIALIAT
-170 DARILLSLLPAG
+170 DARVLLSLLPAG

-208 ASQIARTLGRSGR
+208 ASQIARTLELGGRF
-221 LELRTDS
+221 ELRTDS

-238 LSPYVQCK
+238 LSPYVQRK
-246 AGEISHFKNRDAAV
+246 AGEILHFKNRDAAI

-284 AGRGEPQR
+284 AGQGEPQR

-307 NFKNFTFKGE
+307 NFKNSTFKGE

-338 WACTADG
+338 GACAADG
-345 GRNLDALDFKSDV
+345 V
-358 NLSSG
+358 NLSG
-363 DDSNFTS
+363 AGEAIN
-370 KTGLNSC
+370 GE
-377 ANLDGN
+377 AINL
-383 FISHE
+383 
-388 AGAYGMFETI
+388 GAT
-398 KSDTA
+398 

-424 LATTAGDKISACAN
+424 SATTAGDKISACAN
-438 AAQILKKASAAPNTN
+438 TTQILKKASGALNTN
-453 RTNETGANLNEDR
+453 RADKEGAKDGANLNEDR
-466 LSASGVNLTSDVPI
+466 LSTKSVNLTDGGAAS
-480 AVSAKFSHLAPSE
+480 ARNTTSTGAATSAKFNRSAPSK

-498 CEQIVTKQGTQ
+498 CEQV
-509 INSAAA
+509 
-515 ASDTLNAN
+515 
-523 NPLATIDA
+523 AT
-531 SNALNASGTEGAL
+531 SSTLNASGTEGAL
-544 AAIDATGA
+544 AAIDTTGT
-552 SNTPAAIG
+552 STTPAAIG
-560 TIDASNVPNLD
+560 TIDKNNVPNAV
-571 GSFAATRTAKASA
+571 GSFSATSAIEESA
-584 ASNATHTDEA
+584 APNATHTDEA
-594 NVTQILKKASDV
+594 NITQILKKASV
-606 LNTNHADETGANLN
+606 LPNTNRADETGVNLN
-620 EDRLSTNGVNLTDG
+620 EDRLNASGINLTNGGV
-634 GAANAKNTTNASAA
+634 ASARNTTNASAVPC
-648 SYKNE
+648 KNE

-658 KNELNHTAEPQAE
+658 KNELNRAAESQAE
-671 LQNKSNSVK
+671 LQNKSNSIK
-680 SQIGHRSELSHDELQ
+680 SQVGRRSEPGHDELR

-700 KLNHAEQQWQG
+700 ELNCAEQQWQG
-711 KPSRA
+711 KPSRV
-716 KSQDEWQSEPSCAEP
+716 KSQDEWQSKPCYTEP
-731 QNKRQSK
+731 QDERQSK
-738 PSYTEQQNERQSKS
+738 PN
-752 GAAEPQDV
+752 GAEPQDV

-771 PQQCFIRASESGTR
+771 PQQCFIRANASGTR

>member
-1 MSLPRLPARFGEVEF
+1 MPNFITRSVSLPPLPIKFGETEF

-33 DSEFFITLKPSGDKV
+33 DSEFFIIVKPGGGKV

-160 GLQNVALIAT
+160 GLQNIALIAT
-170 DARILLSLLPAG
+170 DARVLLSLLPAG

-208 ASQIARTLGRSGR
+208 ASQIARTLGHSGR
-221 LELRTDS
+221 FELRTDS

-238 LSPYVQCK
+238 LSPYVQRK

-284 AGRGEPQR
+284 AGLGEPQR

-332 KSLDAD
+332 KSLG
-338 WACTADG
+338 ADG
-345 GRNLDALDFKSDV
+345 ACAADGANLSSAGEVINDEAINLDA
-358 NLSSG
+358 
-363 DDSNFTS
+363 
-370 KTGLNSC
+370 
-377 ANLDGN
+377 
-383 FISHE
+383 
-388 AGAYGMFETI
+388 M
-398 KSDTA
+398 
-403 RGKNLTER
+403 RGKNLTKR
-411 ASTDEISVDCGKI
+411 ASMDEISSGCGKI
-424 LATTAGDKISACAN
+424 SATTTGDKILTCAN
-438 AAQILKKASAAPNTN
+438 ATQILKKASGALNTN
-453 RTNETGANLNEDR
+453 HADETGAKDGVNLNEDR
-466 LSASGVNLTSDVPI
+466 LNVSCLNLTDGGVVSARNTTSI
-480 AVSAKFSHLAPSE
+480 GAATSAKFSRPAPSK

-498 CEQIVTKQGTQ
+498 CEQI
-509 INSAAA
+509 
-515 ASDTLNAN
+515 
-523 NPLATIDA
+523 AT
-531 SNALNASGTEGAL
+531 SSALNASGTEGAL
-544 AAIDATGA
+544 AAIDATGVSTA
-552 SNTPAAIG
+552 PATIGAID
-560 TIDASNVPNLD
+560 TNNAPNLD
-571 GSFAATRTAKASA
+571 GSFAATRAAEASGA
-584 ASNATHTDEA
+584 
-594 NVTQILKKASDV
+594 
-606 LNTNHADETGANLN
+606 LNTNYADEAGVNLN
-620 EDRLSTNGVNLTDG
+620 EDRLNASGINLTNGGV
-634 GAANAKNTTNASAA
+634 ASARNTTNASILLC
-648 SYKNE
+648 KNE

-658 KNELNHTAEPQAE
+658 KNELNHAAEPQTE
-671 LQNKSNSVK
+671 LQNKSNSIK
-680 SQIGHRSELSHDELQ
+680 SQVGYRSEPSNDELQ
-695 AEHQG
+695 AEHQD
-700 KLNHAEQQWQG
+700 KLKRAEQQD
-711 KPSRA
+711 KR
-716 KSQDEWQSEPSCAEP
+716 QSEPSCAE
-731 QNKRQSK
+731 
-738 PSYTEQQNERQSKS
+738 QQDKRQSKS

-771 PQQCFIRASESGTR
+771 PQQCFIRANASGTR

>member
-1 MSLPRLPARFGEVEF
+1 MPNFITQSVSLPPLPIKLGETEF

-33 DSEFFITLKPSGDKV
+33 DSEFFIIVKPSGDKV

-71 KERFCGRII
+71 KERFCGPII

-160 GLQNVALIAT
+160 DLQNIALIAT
-170 DARILLSLLPAG
+170 DARVLLSLLPAG

-208 ASQIARTLGRSGR
+208 ASQIARTLGRGGR
-221 LELRTDS
+221 FELRTDS
-228 EEYFLYAMQK
+228 EEYLLYAMQK
-238 LSPYVQCK
+238 LSPYVQRK

-269 KMDKDIYD
+269 KMDKNIYD

-284 AGRGEPQR
+284 AGRGEPQQC
-292 FEMEFLKFDAAAIAR
+292 EMEFLKFDAAAIAQ
-307 NFKNFTFKGE
+307 NFKNSTFKGE

-338 WACTADG
+338 RACAADG
-345 GRNLDALDFKSDV
+345 VNLSGASKAINDEATNLDA
-358 NLSSG
+358 
-363 DDSNFTS
+363 T
-370 KTGLNSC
+370 
-377 ANLDGN
+377 
-383 FISHE
+383 
-388 AGAYGMFETI
+388 
-398 KSDTA
+398 
-403 RGKNLTER
+403 RGKNLTKQ
-411 ASTDEISVDCGKI
+411 ASVDEISANCGKI
-424 LATTAGDKISACAN
+424 SATTAGDKISTCAN
-438 AAQILKKASAAPNTN
+438 AAQILKKASVAPNTN
-453 RTNETGANLNEDR
+453 CTNETSAKESANLNQNC
-466 LSASGVNLTSDVPI
+466 SGSNGVNLTSDVPV
-480 AVSAKFSHLAPSE
+480 AVSAKFSRTAPGK

-498 CEQIVTKQGTQ
+498 CEQI
-509 INSAAA
+509 
-515 ASDTLNAN
+515 
-523 NPLATIDA
+523 AT
-531 SNALNASGTEGAL
+531 SSALNASGTEGAL

-552 SNTPAAIG
+552 RTTPATISV
-560 TIDASNVPNLD
+560 IDASNAPNLD
-571 GSFAATRTAKASA
+571 GSFAATRAAKASA

-594 NVTQILKKASDV
+594 NATQILKKASGA
-606 LNTNHADETGANLN
+606 LNTNHANETGANLN
-620 EDRLSTNGVNLTDG
+620 EDRLNASGINLTNGGV
-634 GAANAKNTTNASAA
+634 ASARNTTNASILLC
-648 SYKNE
+648 KNE

-658 KNELNHTAEPQAE
+658 KNELNHATEPQAE
-671 LQNKSNSVK
+671 LQNKSNSIK
-680 SQIGHRSELSHDELQ
+680 SQVGYRSELSHDELQ
-695 AEHQG
+695 TERQG
-700 KLNHAEQQWQG
+700 KLKRAEQQ
-711 KPSRA
+711 
-716 KSQDEWQSEPSCAEP
+716 D
-731 QNKRQSK
+731 KRQSK
-738 PSYTEQQNERQSKS
+738 LCV
-752 GAAEPQDV
+752 AEPQDV

-771 PQQCFIRASESGTR
+771 PQQCFIRANASGTR

>member
-1 MSLPRLPARFGEVEF
+1 MSLPTLPARFGEVEF

-33 DSEFFITLKPSGDKV
+33 DSEFFITLKPGGDKV

-71 KERFCGRII
+71 KERFCGPII

-160 GLQNVALIAT
+160 GLQNIALIAT
-170 DARILLSLLPAG
+170 DARVLLSLLPAG

-208 ASQIARTLGRSGR
+208 ASQIARTLGRGGR
-221 LELRTDS
+221 FELRTDS

-238 LSPYVQCK
+238 LSPYVQRK
-246 AGEISHFKNRDAAV
+246 AGEISHFKNRDATV

-269 KMDKDIYD
+269 KMDKNIYD
-277 LIYENKT
+277 LIYKNKT
-284 AGRGEPQR
+284 AGQGEPQR

-332 KSLDAD
+332 KSLDAGG
-338 WACTADG
+338 ACAADDVNLNG
-345 GRNLDALDFKSDV
+345 ASKAINDDAINLDA
-358 NLSSG
+358 
-363 DDSNFTS
+363 T
-370 KTGLNSC
+370 
-377 ANLDGN
+377 
-383 FISHE
+383 
-388 AGAYGMFETI
+388 
-398 KSDTA
+398 
-403 RGKNLTER
+403 RGGNLTER
-411 ASTDEISVDCGKI
+411 ASMDEISSGGGKI
-424 LATTAGDKISACAN
+424 SATTASDKISACAN
-438 AAQILKKASAAPNTN
+438 ATQILKKASGALNTN
-453 RTNETGANLNEDR
+453 RADKTGAKESINLNQNC
-466 LSASGVNLTSDVPI
+466 SNSNGVNLMSDVPV
-480 AVSAKFSHLAPSE
+480 AVSAKFSRPAPSE

-498 CEQIVTKQGTQ
+498 CEQI
-509 INSAAA
+509 
-515 ASDTLNAN
+515 
-523 NPLATIDA
+523 AT
-531 SNALNASGTEGAL
+531 SSALNASGTEGAL

-552 SNTPAAIG
+552 STAPATIGAID
-560 TIDASNVPNLD
+560 TNNAPNLD
-571 GSFAATRTAKASA
+571 GSFAATRAAEASA

-594 NVTQILKKASDV
+594 NVTQILKKASDA

-620 EDRLSTNGVNLTDG
+620 EDRLSAKGVNLTDG
-634 GAANAKNTTNASAA
+634 GAVSARNTTNASVLLC
-648 SYKNE
+648 KNE

-658 KNELNHTAEPQAE
+658 KNEPNHAAEPQAE
-671 LQNKSNSVK
+671 LQNKSNSIK
-680 SQIGHRSELSHDELQ
+680 SQVGRRSEPGHDELQ

-700 KLNHAEQQWQG
+700 KLNCVEQLWQG
-711 KPSRA
+711 KPSRV

-731 QNKRQSK
+731 QDERQSK
-738 PSYTEQQNERQSKS
+738 PCT
-752 GAAEPQDV
+752 AEPQDV

-771 PQQCFIRASESGTR
+771 PQQCFIRANASGTS

>member
-1 MSLPRLPARFGEVEF
+1 MPNFITRSVSLPRLPVKFSETEF
-16 LETARGRNL
+16 LEMAHGRNL
-25 TLVRTRSF
+25 TLVRTKSF
-33 DSEFFITLKPSGDKV
+33 DSEFFITLKPSGGKV

-71 KERFCGRII
+71 KERFCGPII

-125 RHLLHQARSNQDALL
+125 RHLLHQARSNKDALL

-160 GLQNVALIAT
+160 GLQNIALIAT
-170 DARILLSLLPAG
+170 DARVLLSLLPAG

-208 ASQIARTLGRSGR
+208 ASQIARTLGRGGR
-221 LELRTDS
+221 FELRTDS

-238 LSPYVQCK
+238 LSPLAQKC
-246 AGEISHFKNRDAAV
+246 GEISHFKNRDAAV

-269 KMDKDIYD
+269 KMNKDIYD

-284 AGRGEPQR
+284 AGRDEPQR

-307 NFKNFTFKGE
+307 NFKNSTFKGE

-332 KSLDAD
+332 KSLDAGS
-338 WACTADG
+338 ACAAG
-345 GRNLDALDFKSDV
+345 GVNFDAG
-358 NLSSG
+358 SG
-363 DDSNFTS
+363 SNFTS
-370 KTGLNSC
+370 KTNSNPC
-377 ANLDGN
+377 ANLDGG
-383 FISHE
+383 FISYE
-388 AGAYGMFETI
+388 AGADGMSEAI
-398 KSDTA
+398 NLDA
-403 RGKNLTER
+403 ACGENLTER
-411 ASTDEISVDCGKI
+411 ASMDEISSG
-424 LATTAGDKISACAN
+424 GDKISATIASDKISACEN
-438 AAQILKKASAAPNTN
+438 ATQIPKKASAPLNTN
-453 RTNETGANLNEDR
+453 RADEEGAKEGANLNEDR
-466 LSASGVNLTSDVPI
+466 LNASCLNLTDGGVVSARNTTSI
-480 AVSAKFSHLAPSE
+480 GAATSAKFSRPAPSE

-498 CEQIVTKQGTQ
+498 CEQIVT
-509 INSAAA
+509 NSV
-515 ASDTLNAN
+515 
-523 NPLATIDA
+523 
-531 SNALNASGTEGAL
+531 LNASGTEGAL

-552 SNTPAAIG
+552 STTPEAIG
-560 TIDASNVPNLD
+560 TIDANNVLNLD
-571 GSFAATRTAKASA
+571 GSFAATRAAKASA
-584 ASNATHTDEA
+584 ASNVIRANEA
-594 NVTQILKKASDV
+594 NVTQILKKAS
-606 LNTNHADETGANLN
+606 T
-620 EDRLSTNGVNLTDG
+620 
-634 GAANAKNTTNASAA
+634 ASC
-648 SYKNE
+648 KNE

-658 KNELNHTAEPQAE
+658 KNEPNHAAEPQAE
-671 LQNKSNSVK
+671 LQNKSNSIK
-680 SQIGHRSELSHDELQ
+680 SQVERRSEPSHDELQ

-700 KLNHAEQQWQG
+700 ELNCVEQLWQG
-711 KPSRA
+711 KPSRV

-731 QNKRQSK
+731 K
-738 PSYTEQQNERQSKS
+738 NERQSKPN
-752 GAAEPQDV
+752 GAEPQDV

-771 PQQCFIRASESGTR
+771 PQQCFIRANASGTR

>member
-1 MSLPRLPARFGEVEF
+1 MPNFITQSVSLPPLPARFGEVEF

-25 TLVRTRSF
+25 TLVRTKSF

-160 GLQNVALIAT
+160 DLQNIALIAT
-170 DARILLSLLPAG
+170 DARVLLSLLPAG

-208 ASQIARTLGRSGR
+208 ASQIARTLGSGGR
-221 LELRTDS
+221 FELRTDS

-238 LSPYVQCK
+238 LSPYVQRK
-246 AGEISHFKNRDAAV
+246 AGEISHFKNRNAAV

-284 AGRGEPQR
+284 AGVDEPQQ

-332 KSLDAD
+332 KSLDAGG
-338 WACTADG
+338 AYAERGVNLSGADEAINDEAI
-345 GRNLDALDFKSDV
+345 NLDATC
-358 NLSSG
+358 G
-363 DDSNFTS
+363 
-370 KTGLNSC
+370 G
-377 ANLDGN
+377 
-383 FISHE
+383 
-388 AGAYGMFETI
+388 
-398 KSDTA
+398 
-403 RGKNLTER
+403 NLTER
-411 ASTDEISVDCGKI
+411 GSMDEISTDCGKI
-424 LATTAGDKISACAN
+424 SATTAGDKISACAN
-438 AAQILKKASAAPNTN
+438 A
-453 RTNETGANLNEDR
+453 
-466 LSASGVNLTSDVPI
+466 
-480 AVSAKFSHLAPSE
+480 
-493 KRALA
+493 
-498 CEQIVTKQGTQ
+498 
-509 INSAAA
+509 
-515 ASDTLNAN
+515 
-523 NPLATIDA
+523 
-531 SNALNASGTEGAL
+531 
-544 AAIDATGA
+544 
-552 SNTPAAIG
+552 
-560 TIDASNVPNLD
+560 
-571 GSFAATRTAKASA
+571 
-584 ASNATHTDEA
+584 
-594 NVTQILKKASDV
+594 TQILKK
-606 LNTNHADETGANLN
+606 T
-620 EDRLSTNGVNLTDG
+620 
-634 GAANAKNTTNASAA
+634 SAVPC
-648 SYKNE
+648 KNE

-658 KNELNHTAEPQAE
+658 KNELNRAAESQAE
-671 LQNKSNSVK
+671 LQNKSNSIK

-700 KLNHAEQQWQG
+700 KLNRAE
-711 KPSRA
+711 R
-716 KSQDEWQSEPSCAEP
+716 QD
-731 QNKRQSK
+731 KRQSE
-738 PSYTEQQNERQSKS
+738 PSYTEQQNEWQSMPCT
-752 GAAEPQDV
+752 AEPQDV
-760 LILLSLGAFDF
+760 LILLSLGTFDF
-771 PQQCFIRASESGTR
+771 PQQCFIRANASGTR

>member
-1 MSLPRLPARFGEVEF
+1 MPNFITQSVSLPPLPIKLGETEF

-25 TLVRTRSF
+25 TLVRTKSF

-71 KERFCGRII
+71 KERFCGPII

-125 RHLLHQARSNQDALL
+125 RHLLHQARSNQDTLL

-160 GLQNVALIAT
+160 GLQNIALIAT
-170 DARILLSLLPAG
+170 DARVLLSLLPAG

-208 ASQIARTLGRSGR
+208 ASQIARTLELGGRF
-221 LELRTDS
+221 ELRTDS

-238 LSPYVQCK
+238 LSPYVQRK

-284 AGRGEPQR
+284 AGLGEPQQ

-307 NFKNFTFKGE
+307 NFKNSTFKGE

-332 KSLDAD
+332 KDLGAD
-338 WACTADG
+338 GICTADG
-345 GRNLDALDFKSDV
+345 VNLSGASKAINDEATNLDA
-358 NLSSG
+358 
-363 DDSNFTS
+363 T
-370 KTGLNSC
+370 
-377 ANLDGN
+377 
-383 FISHE
+383 
-388 AGAYGMFETI
+388 
-398 KSDTA
+398 

-411 ASTDEISVDCGKI
+411 ASMGEISSGDGKI
-424 LATTAGDKISACAN
+424 SSTTAGDKISACEN
-438 AAQILKKASAAPNTN
+438 ATQIPKKASAPLNTN
-453 RTNETGANLNEDR
+453 RADEAGANLNEDR
-466 LSASGVNLTSDVPI
+466 LNVSCLNLTDGGVVSARNTTSI
-480 AVSAKFSHLAPSE
+480 GAATSAKFSRPAPSE

-498 CEQIVTKQGTQ
+498 CEQI
-509 INSAAA
+509 
-515 ASDTLNAN
+515 
-523 NPLATIDA
+523 AT
-531 SNALNASGTEGAL
+531 SSALNASGTEGAL
-544 AAIDATGA
+544 AAIYTTGA
-552 SNTPAAIG
+552 STAPAAIG
-560 TIDASNVPNLD
+560 TIDTNNVPNAV
-571 GSFAATRTAKASA
+571 GSFSAISAIEESATP
-584 ASNATHTDEA
+584 NATHTDEA
-594 NVTQILKKASDV
+594 NVTQILKKAS
-606 LNTNHADETGANLN
+606 T
-620 EDRLSTNGVNLTDG
+620 
-634 GAANAKNTTNASAA
+634 ASC
-648 SYKNE
+648 KNE

-658 KNELNHTAEPQAE
+658 KNELNRAAEPQAE
-671 LQNKSNSVK
+671 LQNKSNSIK
-680 SQIGHRSELSHDELQ
+680 SQVEYRSELSHDELQ
-695 AEHQG
+695 AERQG
-700 KLNHAEQQWQG
+700 KLNRAEQQWQG
-711 KPSRA
+711 KPSRV
-716 KSQDEWQSEPSCAEP
+716 KSQDEWQSKPCAAEP
-731 QNKRQSK
+731 
-738 PSYTEQQNERQSKS
+738 QNERQSKS

-771 PQQCFIRASESGTR
+771 PQQCFIRANESGTR

>member
-1 MSLPRLPARFGEVEF
+1 MSLPPLPVRFGEVEF

-25 TLVRTRSF
+25 TLVRTKSF
-33 DSEFFITLKPSGDKV
+33 DSEFFITLKPCSGKV

-60 IGHLQRALEIF
+60 IGHLQRVLEIF

-92 EKTPLILDENEI
+92 EKTPLILDDNEI

-160 GLQNVALIAT
+160 GLQNIALIAT
-170 DARILLSLLPAG
+170 DARVLLSLLPTG

-208 ASQIARTLGRSGR
+208 ASQIARTLGRSGCF
-221 LELRTDS
+221 ELRTDS

-238 LSPYVQCK
+238 LSPYVQRK

-284 AGRGEPQR
+284 AGQGEPQQ

-332 KSLDAD
+332 KDLGAD
-338 WACTADG
+338 GICTADG
-345 GRNLDALDFKSDV
+345 V
-358 NLSSG
+358 NLSSAG
-363 DDSNFTS
+363 EAINDET
-370 KTGLNSC
+370 T
-377 ANLDGN
+377 NLD
-383 FISHE
+383 
-388 AGAYGMFETI
+388 AT
-398 KSDTA
+398 

-411 ASTDEISVDCGKI
+411 ASMGEISSDCGKI
-424 LATTAGDKISACAN
+424 SATTAGDKISTCAN
-438 AAQILKKASAAPNTN
+438 ATQILKKASAPLNTN
-453 RTNETGANLNEDR
+453 RADEEGAKDGANLNEDR
-466 LSASGVNLTSDVPI
+466 LSTKGIDLTSDVPI
-480 AVSAKFSHLAPSE
+480 AVSAKFSRPAPSE

-498 CEQIVTKQGTQ
+498 CEQIVT
-509 INSAAA
+509 
-515 ASDTLNAN
+515 
-523 NPLATIDA
+523 

-544 AAIDATGA
+544 AAIGATGA
-552 SNTPAAIG
+552 STTPAAIS
-560 TIDASNVPNLD
+560 TIDTSNMPNLD
-571 GSFAATRTAKASA
+571 GSFAATRAAK
-584 ASNATHTDEA
+584 
-594 NVTQILKKASDV
+594 
-606 LNTNHADETGANLN
+606 
-620 EDRLSTNGVNLTDG
+620 
-634 GAANAKNTTNASAA
+634 ASAA

-658 KNELNHTAEPQAE
+658 KNELNRAAESQAE
-671 LQNKSNSVK
+671 LQNKSNSIK
-680 SQIGHRSELSHDELQ
+680 SQVGRRSELSHDELQ

-700 KLNHAEQQWQG
+700 ELNRAEQQWQG
-711 KPSRA
+711 KPSRV

-731 QNKRQSK
+731 QD
-738 PSYTEQQNERQSKS
+738 ERQSKS
-752 GAAEPQDV
+752 CAAEPQDV

-771 PQQCFIRASESGTR
+771 PQQCFIRANASGTS
-785 YFIRRPL
+785 YFIRHPL

>member
-1 MSLPRLPARFGEVEF
+1 MSLPTLPARFGEVEF
-16 LETARGRNL
+16 LETARDRNL
-25 TLVRTRSF
+25 TLVRTKSF
-33 DSEFFITLKPSGDKV
+33 DSEFFIIVKPSGDKV

-160 GLQNVALIAT
+160 GLQNIALIAT
-170 DARILLSLLPAG
+170 DARVLLSLLPAG

-208 ASQIARTLGRSGR
+208 ALQIARTLELGGRF
-221 LELRTDS
+221 ELRTDS

-238 LSPYVQCK
+238 LSPYVQRK

-292 FEMEFLKFDAAAIAR
+292 FEMEFLKFDATAIAR
-307 NFKNFTFKGE
+307 NFKNFTFKGK

-332 KSLDAD
+332 KSLEA
-338 WACTADG
+338 G
-345 GRNLDALDFKSDV
+345 GTCAAGGV
-358 NLSSG
+358 NLSSAG
-363 DDSNFTS
+363 EAINDDAT
-370 KTGLNSC
+370 
-377 ANLDGN
+377 NL
-383 FISHE
+383 S
-388 AGAYGMFETI
+388 AM
-398 KSDTA
+398 
-403 RGKNLTER
+403 RGGNLTER
-411 ASTDEISVDCGKI
+411 ASMDEISSGGGKI

-438 AAQILKKASAAPNTN
+438 ATQIPKKASAPLNIN
-453 RTNETGANLNEDR
+453 RANEADANLNKDR
-466 LSASGVNLTSDVPI
+466 LSANGINLTDGGVASARNTTSI
-480 AVSAKFSHLAPSE
+480 GAATSAKFSRPVPSE

-498 CEQIVTKQGTQ
+498 CEQI
-509 INSAAA
+509 
-515 ASDTLNAN
+515 
-523 NPLATIDA
+523 AT
-531 SNALNASGTEGAL
+531 SSALNASGTEGAL

-552 SNTPAAIG
+552 STTPAAIG
-560 TIDASNVPNLD
+560 TIDTNNAPNLD
-571 GSFAATRTAKASA
+571 GSFSATSAIKESATPNATR
-584 ASNATHTDEA
+584 TDEA
-594 NVTQILKKASDV
+594 NVTQILKKASDA

-620 EDRLSTNGVNLTDG
+620 EDRLSAKGVNLTDG
-634 GAANAKNTTNASAA
+634 GAVSARNTTNASVLLC
-648 SYKNE
+648 KNE
-653 PQAEL
+653 LQAEL
-658 KNELNHTAEPQAE
+658 KNELNHAVESQAE
-671 LQNKSNSVK
+671 LQNKSNSIK
-680 SQIGHRSELSHDELQ
+680 SQVERQSEPKRAELQ
-695 AEHQG
+695 AEHQD
-700 KLNHAEQQWQG
+700 KLN
-711 KPSRA
+711 R
-716 KSQDEWQSEPSCAEP
+716 AEP
-731 QNKRQSK
+731 QDKQQSK
-738 PSYTEQQNERQSKS
+738 PCCAEQQNERQSKPN
-752 GAAEPQDV
+752 GAEPQDV

-771 PQQCFIRASESGTR
+771 PQQCFIRANASGTR

>member
-1 MSLPRLPARFGEVEF
+1 MSLPPLPARFGEVEF

-25 TLVRTRSF
+25 TLVRTKSF
-33 DSEFFITLKPSGDKV
+33 DSEFFITLKPSDGKV

-71 KERFCGRII
+71 KERFCGSII

-125 RHLLHQARSNQDALL
+125 RHLLHQAHSNQDALL

-160 GLQNVALIAT
+160 GLQNIALIAT

-208 ASQIARTLGRSGR
+208 ASQIARTLELGGRF
-221 LELRTDS
+221 ELRTDS

-238 LSPYVQCK
+238 LSPYVQRK

-284 AGRGEPQR
+284 AGLGEPQQ

-307 NFKNFTFKGE
+307 NFKNSTFKGE

-345 GRNLDALDFKSDV
+345 GVNFDAGS
-358 NLSSG
+358 
-363 DDSNFTS
+363 DSNFTS
-370 KTGLNSC
+370 KTNSNPC
-377 ANLDGN
+377 ANLDGG
-383 FISHE
+383 FISYE
-388 AGAYGMFETI
+388 AGADGMSEAI
-398 KSDTA
+398 NLNA
-403 RGKNLTER
+403 MRGKNLTKR
-411 ASTDEISVDCGKI
+411 ASMDEISSGGGKI
-424 LATTAGDKISACAN
+424 LATTASDKISACEN
-438 AAQILKKASAAPNTN
+438 ATQILKKASGALNTN
-453 RTNETGANLNEDR
+453 RADKTSAKDGVNLKEDR
-466 LSASGVNLTSDVPI
+466 LSTNGVNLTGGGVASARNTI
-480 AVSAKFSHLAPSE
+480 STGAATSAKFNRPASSE

-498 CEQIVTKQGTQ
+498 CEQI
-509 INSAAA
+509 
-515 ASDTLNAN
+515 
-523 NPLATIDA
+523 AT
-531 SNALNASGTEGAL
+531 SSALNASGTEGAL

-552 SNTPAAIG
+552 STTPAAIG
-560 TIDASNVPNLD
+560 TIDASNMPNLD
-571 GSFAATRTAKASA
+571 GSFAATRA
-584 ASNATHTDEA
+584 AEANATSNATHTDEA
-594 NVTQILKKASDV
+594 NVTQILKKASAI
-606 LNTNHADETGANLN
+606 LC
-620 EDRLSTNGVNLTDG
+620 
-634 GAANAKNTTNASAA
+634 
-648 SYKNE
+648 KNE
-653 PQAEL
+653 LQTEL
-658 KNELNHTAEPQAE
+658 KNELNHAAEPQAE
-671 LQNKSNSVK
+671 LQNKSNSIK
-680 SQIGHRSELSHDELQ
+680 SQVGRRSEPSHDELQ

-700 KLNHAEQQWQG
+700 KLNRAEQQDKQ
-711 KPSRA
+711 
-716 KSQDEWQSEPSCAEP
+716 
-731 QNKRQSK
+731 QSK
-738 PSYTEQQNERQSKS
+738 PCCTEPQNERQSKS

-771 PQQCFIRASESGTR
+771 PQQCFIRANASGTR

>member
-1 MSLPRLPARFGEVEF
+1 MPNFITQSVSLPPLPARFGETEF

-25 TLVRTRSF
+25 TLVRTKSF
-33 DSEFFITLKPSGDKV
+33 DSEFFITLKPSGSKV

-125 RHLLHQARSNQDALL
+125 RHLLHQARSNHDALL

-160 GLQNVALIAT
+160 DLQNIALIAT
-170 DARILLSLLPAG
+170 DARVLLSLLPAG

-221 LELRTDS
+221 FELRTDS

-238 LSPYVQCK
+238 LSPYVQRK
-246 AGEISHFKNRDAAV
+246 AGKISHFKDRDAAV

-307 NFKNFTFKGE
+307 NFKNSTFKGE

-332 KSLDAD
+332 KSLDAGS
-338 WACTADG
+338 ACEANG
-345 GRNLDALDFKSDV
+345 V
-358 NLSSG
+358 NLSSAG
-363 DDSNFTS
+363 EVINDEAT
-370 KTGLNSC
+370 
-377 ANLDGN
+377 NLD
-383 FISHE
+383 
-388 AGAYGMFETI
+388 AM
-398 KSDTA
+398 
-403 RGKNLTER
+403 RGGNLTER
-411 ASTDEISVDCGKI
+411 ASMDEISSGGGKI
-424 LATTAGDKISACAN
+424 LATTAGDKILACEN
-438 AAQILKKASAAPNTN
+438 ATQILKKTSAPPNTN
-453 RTNETGANLNEDR
+453 RTNETGAKESVNLNQNCLGSND
-466 LSASGVNLTSDVPI
+466 VNLTGNVLANTAID
-480 AVSAKFSHLAPSE
+480 AKFSRTAPGE

-498 CEQIVTKQGTQ
+498 CEQIATKQGTQ
-509 INSAAA
+509 INSAAS

-523 NPLATIDA
+523 DLIATIDA
-531 SNALNASGTEGAL
+531 SNALNSSGAKSAL
-544 AAIDATGA
+544 AATDATGTG
-552 SNTPAAIG
+552 NTPTTIDA
-560 TIDASNVPNLD
+560 IDASNAPNSG
-571 GSFAATRTAKASA
+571 GSFAATR
-584 ASNATHTDEA
+584 
-594 NVTQILKKASDV
+594 
-606 LNTNHADETGANLN
+606 ADETNAALN
-620 EDRLSTNGVNLTDG
+620 I
-634 GAANAKNTTNASAA
+634 SAVP
-648 SYKNE
+648 YKNE

-658 KNELNHTAEPQAE
+658 KNELNHAVEQQVE
-671 LQNKSNSVK
+671 LQNKSNHAIK

-700 KLNHAEQQWQG
+700 KLNRAEQQDKQ
-711 KPSRA
+711 
-716 KSQDEWQSEPSCAEP
+716 
-731 QNKRQSK
+731 QSK
-738 PSYTEQQNERQSKS
+738 PCC
-752 GAAEPQDV
+752 AEPQDV

-771 PQQCFIRASESGTR
+771 PQQCFIRANASGTR

>member
-1 MSLPRLPARFGEVEF
+1 MPNFITQSVSLPPLPARFGKVEF

-25 TLVRTRSF
+25 TLVRTKSF
-33 DSEFFITLKPSGDKV
+33 DSEFFITLKPGSGKM

-71 KERFCGRII
+71 KEHFCGPII

-160 GLQNVALIAT
+160 GLQNIALIAT
-170 DARILLSLLPAG
+170 DARVLLSLLPAG

-221 LELRTDS
+221 FELRTDS

-238 LSPYVQCK
+238 LSPYVQRK

-260 ASKYEDRWR
+260 SSKYEDRWR

-284 AGRGEPQR
+284 AGQGEPQQ

-332 KSLDAD
+332 KSLDAGS
-338 WACTADG
+338 ACAADG
-345 GRNLDALDFKSDV
+345 VNLSGASKAMNDEAINLDA
-358 NLSSG
+358 
-363 DDSNFTS
+363 T
-370 KTGLNSC
+370 
-377 ANLDGN
+377 
-383 FISHE
+383 
-388 AGAYGMFETI
+388 
-398 KSDTA
+398 
-403 RGKNLTER
+403 RGGNLTER
-411 ASTDEISVDCGKI
+411 ASMDEISASGGKI
-424 LATTAGDKISACAN
+424 LATTAGDKISTCAN
-438 AAQILKKASAAPNTN
+438 AAQILKKASVAPNTN
-453 RTNETGANLNEDR
+453 CTNETSAKESANLNQNC
-466 LSASGVNLTSDVPI
+466 SGSNGVNLTSDVPV
-480 AVSAKFSHLAPSE
+480 AVSAKFSRSAPGE

-498 CEQIVTKQGTQ
+498 CEQIATS
-509 INSAAA
+509 SA
-515 ASDTLNAN
+515 
-523 NPLATIDA
+523 P
-531 SNALNASGTEGAL
+531 NASGTEGAL
-544 AAIDATGA
+544 AAIGATGA
-552 SNTPAAIG
+552 STAPATIG
-560 TIDASNVPNLD
+560 AIDANNAPNLD
-571 GSFAATRTAKASA
+571 GSFAATSAIEESA
-584 ASNATHTDEA
+584 APNATRTDGA
-594 NVTQILKKASDV
+594 NVTKILKKASV
-606 LNTNHADETGANLN
+606 LLC
-620 EDRLSTNGVNLTDG
+620 
-634 GAANAKNTTNASAA
+634 
-648 SYKNE
+648 KNE

-658 KNELNHTAEPQAE
+658 KNELNHAVEQQAE
-671 LQNKSNSVK
+671 LQNKSNSIK
-680 SQIGHRSELSHDELQ
+680 SQVERQSEPKRAGLQ

-700 KLNHAEQQWQG
+700 KLNCAEQLWQG
-711 KPSRA
+711 KPSRV

-731 QNKRQSK
+731 
-738 PSYTEQQNERQSKS
+738 QNERQSKS

-771 PQQCFIRASESGTR
+771 PQQCFIRVNASGTC
-785 YFIRRPL
+785 YFICRPL

>member
-1 MSLPRLPARFGEVEF
+1 MSLPPLPIKLGETEF
-16 LETARGRNL
+16 LESARGRNL

-33 DSEFFITLKPSGDKV
+33 DSEFFIIVKPGSGKV

-60 IGHLQRALEIF
+60 IAHLQRALEIF
-71 KERFCGRII
+71 KERFCGPII

-160 GLQNVALIAT
+160 GLQNIALIAT
-170 DARILLSLLPAG
+170 DARVLLSLLPAG

-221 LELRTDS
+221 FELRTDS

-238 LSPYVQCK
+238 LSPYVQRK

-269 KMDKDIYD
+269 KMDKNIYD

-284 AGRGEPQR
+284 AGRDEPQR

-317 DFFVHFEEIFYFDAQ
+317 DFFVHFEEIFYFDVQ
-332 KSLDAD
+332 KSLGAGG
-338 WACTADG
+338 ACAAG
-345 GRNLDALDFKSDV
+345 GVNLSGAGEAINGEAINLDA
-358 NLSSG
+358 
-363 DDSNFTS
+363 
-370 KTGLNSC
+370 
-377 ANLDGN
+377 
-383 FISHE
+383 
-388 AGAYGMFETI
+388 
-398 KSDTA
+398 A

-411 ASTDEISVDCGKI
+411 ASMGEISSDCSKI
-424 LATTAGDKISACAN
+424 SATTAGDKISTCTN
-438 AAQILKKASAAPNTN
+438 TTQILKKASAAPNTN
-453 RTNETGANLNEDR
+453 CTNETSAKESANLNQNC
-466 LSASGVNLTSDVPI
+466 SGSNDVNLTGDVPI
-480 AVSAKFSHLAPSE
+480 AISTKFSRTAPGE

-498 CEQIVTKQGTQ
+498 CEQIATS
-509 INSAAA
+509 SA
-515 ASDTLNAN
+515 
-523 NPLATIDA
+523 P
-531 SNALNASGTEGAL
+531 NASGTEGAL

-552 SNTPAAIG
+552 STTPAAIG

-594 NVTQILKKASDV
+594 NAA
-606 LNTNHADETGANLN
+606 LNT
-620 EDRLSTNGVNLTDG
+620 
-634 GAANAKNTTNASAA
+634 SATPCN
-648 SYKNE
+648 KG
-653 PQAEL
+653 
-658 KNELNHTAEPQAE
+658 PQAE
-671 LQNKSNSVK
+671 LQNKSNPIK

-695 AEHQG
+695 AERQG
-700 KLNHAEQQWQG
+700 KLNRAEQQWQG
-711 KPSRA
+711 KPSRV
-716 KSQDEWQSEPSCAEP
+716 KSQDE
-731 QNKRQSK
+731 RQSK
-738 PSYTEQQNERQSKS
+738 PC
-752 GAAEPQDV
+752 AAEPQDV

-771 PQQCFIRASESGTR
+771 PQQCFIRANASGTR

>member
-1 MSLPRLPARFGEVEF
+1 MPNFITQNVSLSPLPARFGEVEF

-25 TLVRTRSF
+25 TLVRTKSF
-33 DSEFFITLKPSGDKV
+33 DSEFFITLKPGGGKV

-104 LSLVKSSKFNKI
+104 LSLVKSSKFDKI

-160 GLQNVALIAT
+160 GLQNIALIAT
-170 DARILLSLLPAG
+170 DARVLLSLLPAG

-208 ASQIARTLGRSGR
+208 TSQIARTLGLGGR
-221 LELRTDS
+221 FELRTDS

-238 LSPYVQCK
+238 LSPYVQHK

-269 KMDKDIYD
+269 KMDKNIYD

-284 AGRGEPQR
+284 AGQGEPQR
-292 FEMEFLKFDAAAIAR
+292 FEMEFLKFNAAAIAR

-332 KSLDAD
+332 KSLGTGG
-338 WACTADG
+338 ACTEDG
-345 GRNLDALDFKSDV
+345 VNLSGAGEAINDKAINLDAAC
-358 NLSSG
+358 G
-363 DDSNFTS
+363 
-370 KTGLNSC
+370 G
-377 ANLDGN
+377 
-383 FISHE
+383 
-388 AGAYGMFETI
+388 
-398 KSDTA
+398 
-403 RGKNLTER
+403 NLTKQ
-411 ASTDEISVDCGKI
+411 ASVDEISANCGKI
-424 LATTAGDKISACAN
+424 SATTAGDKISTCAN
-438 AAQILKKASAAPNTN
+438 AAQILKKASVAPNTN
-453 RTNETGANLNEDR
+453 CTNETSAKESVNLKQNCLGSND
-466 LSASGVNLTSDVPI
+466 VNLTGDVPI
-480 AVSAKFSHLAPSE
+480 TISTKFSRTAPGE

-531 SNALNASGTEGAL
+531 SSALNASGTEGVL
-544 AAIDATGA
+544 
-552 SNTPAAIG
+552 AAIG
-560 TIDASNVPNLD
+560 TTGASTAPATIGAIDANNAPNLD
-571 GSFAATRTAKASA
+571 GSFAATRAAKASA
-584 ASNATHTDEA
+584 APNATHTDEA
-594 NVTQILKKASDV
+594 NITQILKKASV
-606 LNTNHADETGANLN
+606 LPNTNRADETGVNLN
-620 EDRLSTNGVNLTDG
+620 EDRLNASGINLTNGGV
-634 GAANAKNTTNASAA
+634 ASARNTTNASILLC
-648 SYKNE
+648 KNE

-658 KNELNHTAEPQAE
+658 KNELNHAAEPQAE
-671 LQNKSNSVK
+671 LQNKSNSIK
-680 SQIGHRSELSHDELQ
+680 SQVGRRSEPGHDELQ

-700 KLNHAEQQWQG
+700 KLNCVEQLWQG
-711 KPSRA
+711 KPSCV

-731 QNKRQSK
+731 
-738 PSYTEQQNERQSKS
+738 QNERQSKS

-771 PQQCFIRASESGTR
+771 PQQCFIRANASGTR

>member
-1 MSLPRLPARFGEVEF
+1 MPNFITRSVSLPRLPIKLGETEF

-25 TLVRTRSF
+25 TLVRTKSF

-71 KERFCGRII
+71 KERFCGPII

-160 GLQNVALIAT
+160 DLQNIALIAT
-170 DARILLSLLPAG
+170 DARVLLSLLPTG

-221 LELRTDS
+221 FELRTDS

-238 LSPYVQCK
+238 LSPYVRRK
-246 AGEISHFKNRDAAV
+246 AGEISHFKDRDAAV

-307 NFKNFTFKGE
+307 NFKNSTFKGE

-332 KSLDAD
+332 KSLDAGS
-338 WACTADG
+338 ACAAG
-345 GRNLDALDFKSDV
+345 GVNLSGAGEAINNGEAINLDA
-358 NLSSG
+358 
-363 DDSNFTS
+363 T
-370 KTGLNSC
+370 
-377 ANLDGN
+377 
-383 FISHE
+383 
-388 AGAYGMFETI
+388 
-398 KSDTA
+398 

-411 ASTDEISVDCGKI
+411 ASVNGISAGGGKI
-424 LATTAGDKISACAN
+424 SATTAGDKILTCAN
-438 AAQILKKASAAPNTN
+438 ATQIVKKASVAPNTN
-453 RTNETGANLNEDR
+453 RADETGANLNEDR
-466 LSASGVNLTSDVPI
+466 LNASDVNLTSDVPI
-480 AVSAKFSHLAPSE
+480 AVSAKFSRAASGK

-498 CEQIVTKQGTQ
+498 CEQIVTKQSMQ

-515 ASDTLNAN
+515 ASDTPKAN

-531 SNALNASGTEGAL
+531 M
-544 AAIDATGA
+544 
-552 SNTPAAIG
+552 
-560 TIDASNVPNLD
+560 
-571 GSFAATRTAKASA
+571 SA
-584 ASNATHTDEA
+584 APC
-594 NVTQILKKASDV
+594 
-606 LNTNHADETGANLN
+606 
-620 EDRLSTNGVNLTDG
+620 
-634 GAANAKNTTNASAA
+634 KN
-648 SYKNE
+648 
-653 PQAEL
+653 
-658 KNELNHTAEPQAE
+658 
-671 LQNKSNSVK
+671 
-680 SQIGHRSELSHDELQ
+680 ELQ
-695 AEHQG
+695 AEYQG
-700 KLNHAEQQWQG
+700 KLN
-711 KPSRA
+711 RA
-716 KSQDEWQSEPSCAEP
+716 KP
-731 QNKRQSK
+731 
-738 PSYTEQQNERQSKS
+738 QNERQSKPCC
-752 GAAEPQDV
+752 AEPQDV

-771 PQQCFIRASESGTR
+771 PQQCFIRANASGTR

-792 PTRENHAAHQKI
+792 PTRENYAAHQKI

>member
-1 MSLPRLPARFGEVEF
+1 MPNFITQSVSLPPLPIKLGETEF

-33 DSEFFITLKPSGDKV
+33 DSEFFITLKPGGGKV

-160 GLQNVALIAT
+160 GLQNIALIAT
-170 DARILLSLLPAG
+170 DARVLLSLLSAG

-221 LELRTDS
+221 FELRTDS

-238 LSPYVQCK
+238 LSPYVQRK

-332 KSLDAD
+332 KSLDAGS
-338 WACTADG
+338 ACAADG
-345 GRNLDALDFKSDV
+345 VNLSGASKAMNDEAINLDA
-358 NLSSG
+358 
-363 DDSNFTS
+363 T
-370 KTGLNSC
+370 
-377 ANLDGN
+377 
-383 FISHE
+383 
-388 AGAYGMFETI
+388 
-398 KSDTA
+398 
-403 RGKNLTER
+403 RGGNLTER
-411 ASTDEISVDCGKI
+411 ASMDEISASGGKI
-424 LATTAGDKISACAN
+424 LATTAGDKISTCAN
-438 AAQILKKASAAPNTN
+438 AAQILKKASVAPNTN
-453 RTNETGANLNEDR
+453 CTNETSAKESANLNQNC
-466 LSASGVNLTSDVPI
+466 SGSNGVNLTSDVPV
-480 AVSAKFSHLAPSE
+480 AVSAKFSRSAPGE

-498 CEQIVTKQGTQ
+498 CEQIATS
-509 INSAAA
+509 SA
-515 ASDTLNAN
+515 
-523 NPLATIDA
+523 P
-531 SNALNASGTEGAL
+531 NASGTEGAL
-544 AAIDATGA
+544 AAIGATGA
-552 SNTPAAIG
+552 STAPATISA
-560 TIDASNVPNLD
+560 IDANNAPNLD
-571 GSFAATRTAKASA
+571 GSFAATSAIEESA
-584 ASNATHTDEA
+584 APNATRTDGA
-594 NVTQILKKASDV
+594 NVTKILKKASV
-606 LNTNHADETGANLN
+606 LLC
-620 EDRLSTNGVNLTDG
+620 
-634 GAANAKNTTNASAA
+634 
-648 SYKNE
+648 KNE

-658 KNELNHTAEPQAE
+658 KNELNHAVEQQAE
-671 LQNKSNSVK
+671 LQNKSNSIK
-680 SQIGHRSELSHDELQ
+680 SQVERQSEPKRAGLQ

-700 KLNHAEQQWQG
+700 KLNCAEQLWQG
-711 KPSRA
+711 KPSRV

-731 QNKRQSK
+731 
-738 PSYTEQQNERQSKS
+738 QNERQSKS

-771 PQQCFIRASESGTR
+771 PQQCFIRVNASGTC
-785 YFIRRPL
+785 YFICRPL

>member
-1 MSLPRLPARFGEVEF
+1 MPNFITRSVSLPRLPARFGETEF

-25 TLVRTRSF
+25 TLVRTKSF

-71 KERFCGRII
+71 KERFCAQIV

-160 GLQNVALIAT
+160 GLQNIALIAT
-170 DARILLSLLPAG
+170 DARVLLSLLPAG

-208 ASQIARTLGRSGR
+208 ASQIARTLELGGRF
-221 LELRTDS
+221 ELRTDS

-238 LSPYVQCK
+238 LSPYVQRK

-284 AGRGEPQR
+284 AGLGEPQR

-332 KSLDAD
+332 KSLGAGGTC
-338 WACTADG
+338 ATDG
-345 GRNLDALDFKSDV
+345 V
-358 NLSSG
+358 NLSSVG
-363 DDSNFTS
+363 EAMNDEAT
-370 KTGLNSC
+370 
-377 ANLDGN
+377 NLD
-383 FISHE
+383 
-388 AGAYGMFETI
+388 ATR
-398 KSDTA
+398 D
-403 RGKNLTER
+403 KNLTEQ
-411 ASTDEISVDCGKI
+411 ASVDEISSDCGKI
-424 LATTAGDKISACAN
+424 LATTACDKILACAN
-438 AAQILKKASAAPNTN
+438 ATQILKKASAAPNTN
-453 RTNETGANLNEDR
+453 RVDETGVNLNEGR
-466 LSASGVNLTSDVPI
+466 LNASGVDLTSDVPI
-480 AVSAKFSHLAPSE
+480 AVSAKFSRPASGE

-498 CEQIVTKQGTQ
+498 CEQIATKQGAQ

-523 NPLATIDA
+523 DLIATIDA
-531 SNALNASGTEGAL
+531 SNALNSSGTDSVL
-544 AAIDATGA
+544 VTIDATGA
-552 SNTPAAIG
+552 RTTPATISV
-560 TIDASNVPNLD
+560 IDASNVPNLD
-571 GSFAATRTAKASA
+571 GSFTATRTAKASA

-594 NVTQILKKASDV
+594 NAA
-606 LNTNHADETGANLN
+606 LNI
-620 EDRLSTNGVNLTDG
+620 
-634 GAANAKNTTNASAA
+634 SAV
-648 SYKNE
+648 SCKNE
-653 PQAEL
+653 SQAEL
-658 KNELNHTAEPQAE
+658 KNELNYAAEPQAE
-671 LQNKSNSVK
+671 LQNKSNPIK

-695 AEHQG
+695 AKHQG
-700 KLNHAEQQWQG
+700 KLNRAE
-711 KPSRA
+711 R
-716 KSQDEWQSEPSCAEP
+716 QDKRQSEPS
-731 QNKRQSK
+731 
-738 PSYTEQQNERQSKS
+738 YTEPQNERQSKPCT
-752 GAAEPQDV
+752 AEPQDV

-771 PQQCFIRASESGTR
+771 PQQCFIRANASGTR

>member
-1 MSLPRLPARFGEVEF
+1 MPNFITQSVSLPPLPARFGEVEF
-16 LETARGRNL
+16 LETVRGRNL
-25 TLVRTRSF
+25 TLVRTKSF
-33 DSEFFITLKPSGDKV
+33 DSEFFITLKPGGGKV

-125 RHLLHQARSNQDALL
+125 RHLLHQARSNKDALL

-160 GLQNVALIAT
+160 GLQNIALIAT
-170 DARILLSLLPAG
+170 DARVLLSLLPAD

-208 ASQIARTLGRSGR
+208 ASQIARTLGLGGR
-221 LELRTDS
+221 FELRTDS

-238 LSPYVQCK
+238 LSPYVQRK

-284 AGRGEPQR
+284 AGRSEPQR

-307 NFKNFTFKGE
+307 NFKNFTFKGK

-338 WACTADG
+338 GACAADG
-345 GRNLDALDFKSDV
+345 VNLSGAGEAINLDAKL
-358 NLSSG
+358 
-363 DDSNFTS
+363 
-370 KTGLNSC
+370 
-377 ANLDGN
+377 
-383 FISHE
+383 
-388 AGAYGMFETI
+388 
-398 KSDTA
+398 
-403 RGKNLTER
+403 GKNLTER
-411 ASTDEISVDCGKI
+411 ASMGEISSGDGKI
-424 LATTAGDKISACAN
+424 SSTTAGDKISACAN
-438 AAQILKKASAAPNTN
+438 ATQILKQTDVTPNTN
-453 RTNETGANLNEDR
+453 CTNETSAKESANLNQNC
-466 LSASGVNLTSDVPI
+466 SGSNDVNLTGDVPI
-480 AVSAKFSHLAPSE
+480 AISTKFSRTAPGE

-498 CEQIVTKQGTQ
+498 CEQIATKQGAQ

-515 ASDTLNAN
+515 ASDALNAN

-531 SNALNASGTEGAL
+531 SNSLNSSGTDSVL
-544 AAIDATGA
+544 ATID
-552 SNTPAAIG
+552 AIG
-560 TIDASNVPNLD
+560 TGNTSTTIDAIDASNALN
-571 GSFAATRTAKASA
+571 ATRADGA
-584 ASNATHTDEA
+584 NA
-594 NVTQILKKASDV
+594 TQILKKASV
-606 LNTNHADETGANLN
+606 VPCKKG
-620 EDRLSTNGVNLTDG
+620 S
-634 GAANAKNTTNASAA
+634 
-648 SYKNE
+648 
-653 PQAEL
+653 QAE
-658 KNELNHTAEPQAE
+658 
-671 LQNKSNSVK
+671 
-680 SQIGHRSELSHDELQ
+680 
-695 AEHQG
+695 
-700 KLNHAEQQWQG
+700 
-711 KPSRA
+711 
-716 KSQDEWQSEPSCAEP
+716 
-731 QNKRQSK
+731 RQSK
-738 PSYTEQQNERQSKS
+738 PSFTKQQDKHQSNLESCTETRAEHQSELDCAKLQLKQQSKLCT
-752 GAAEPQDV
+752 AEPQDV

-771 PQQCFIRASESGTR
+771 PQQCFIRANASGTR

>member
-1 MSLPRLPARFGEVEF
+1 MPNFITQSVSLPRLPIKLGETEF

-25 TLVRTRSF
+25 TLVRTKSF
-33 DSEFFITLKPSGDKV
+33 DSEFFIIVKPSGDKV

-71 KERFCGRII
+71 KERFCGQII

-160 GLQNVALIAT
+160 GLQNIALIAT
-170 DARILLSLLPAG
+170 DARVLLSLLPAG

-221 LELRTDS
+221 FELRTDS

-238 LSPYVQCK
+238 LSPYVQRK

-269 KMDKDIYD
+269 KMDKNIYD

-284 AGRGEPQR
+284 AGVDEPQQ

-307 NFKNFTFKGE
+307 NFKNSTFKGE

-332 KSLDAD
+332 KDLDAD
-338 WACTADG
+338 GACAERGVNLSGAGEVMNDEAT
-345 GRNLDALDFKSDV
+345 NLDA
-358 NLSSG
+358 
-363 DDSNFTS
+363 
-370 KTGLNSC
+370 
-377 ANLDGN
+377 
-383 FISHE
+383 
-388 AGAYGMFETI
+388 M
-398 KSDTA
+398 

-411 ASTDEISVDCGKI
+411 ASVDEISSGGGKI
-424 LATTAGDKISACAN
+424 LATTPADKISACTN
-438 AAQILKKASAAPNTN
+438 A
-453 RTNETGANLNEDR
+453 
-466 LSASGVNLTSDVPI
+466 
-480 AVSAKFSHLAPSE
+480 
-493 KRALA
+493 
-498 CEQIVTKQGTQ
+498 
-509 INSAAA
+509 
-515 ASDTLNAN
+515 
-523 NPLATIDA
+523 
-531 SNALNASGTEGAL
+531 
-544 AAIDATGA
+544 
-552 SNTPAAIG
+552 
-560 TIDASNVPNLD
+560 
-571 GSFAATRTAKASA
+571 
-584 ASNATHTDEA
+584 
-594 NVTQILKKASDV
+594 TQILKKASV
-606 LNTNHADETGANLN
+606 LPNTNRADETGVNLN
-620 EDRLSTNGVNLTDG
+620 EDRLNASGINLTNGGV
-634 GAANAKNTTNASAA
+634 ASARNTTNASAA
-648 SYKNE
+648 SYENE

-658 KNELNHTAEPQAE
+658 KNELNRAAEPQAE
-671 LQNKSNSVK
+671 LQNKSNSIK
-680 SQIGHRSELSHDELQ
+680 SQVGRRSEPGHDELQ

-700 KLNHAEQQWQG
+700 KLNRAEQQWQG
-711 KPSRA
+711 KPSCV
-716 KSQDEWQSEPSCAEP
+716 KSQDEWQSEPSC
-731 QNKRQSK
+731 
-738 PSYTEQQNERQSKS
+738 TEQQNERQSKPC
-752 GAAEPQDV
+752 AAEPQDV

-771 PQQCFIRASESGTR
+771 PQQCFIRANASGTR

>member
-1 MSLPRLPARFGEVEF
+1 MPNFITQSVSLPTLPARFGEVEF
-16 LETARGRNL
+16 LETAHGRNL
-25 TLVRTRSF
+25 TLLRTKSF
-33 DSEFFITLKPSGDKV
+33 DSEFFITLKPSDGKV

-71 KERFCGRII
+71 KECFCGRII

-160 GLQNVALIAT
+160 GLQNIALIAT
-170 DARILLSLLPAG
+170 DARVLLSLLPAG

-221 LELRTDS
+221 FELRTDS

-238 LSPYVQCK
+238 LSPYVQRK

-269 KMDKDIYD
+269 KMDKNIYD
-277 LIYENKT
+277 LIYKNKT
-284 AGRGEPQR
+284 AGQGEPQQ

-332 KSLDAD
+332 KSLGAGGACAAGGGVNFDA
-338 WACTADG
+338 G
-345 GRNLDALDFKSDV
+345 
-358 NLSSG
+358 SG
-363 DDSNFTS
+363 SNFTS
-370 KTGLNSC
+370 KTNSNPC
-377 ANLDGN
+377 ANLDGG
-383 FISHE
+383 FISYE
-388 AGAYGMFETI
+388 AGADGMSEAI
-398 KSDTA
+398 NLKA
-403 RGKNLTER
+403 MRGKNLTER
-411 ASTDEISVDCGKI
+411 ASMDEISSGGGKI
-424 LATTAGDKISACAN
+424 SATTASDKISTCAN
-438 AAQILKKASAAPNTN
+438 AAQILKKASVAPNTN
-453 RTNETGANLNEDR
+453 RADKTGTKESVNLNQNC
-466 LSASGVNLTSDVPI
+466 LGSNYVNLTDD
-480 AVSAKFSHLAPSE
+480 VSANIAISTKFSRTAPGE

-498 CEQIVTKQGTQ
+498 CEQIATKQGAQ

-515 ASDTLNAN
+515 ASDTLNVN
-523 NPLATIDA
+523 DLIATIDA
-531 SNALNASGTEGAL
+531 SNALNSSGTDGVL
-544 AAIDATGA
+544 ATIDATGA
-552 SNTPAAIG
+552 STTPEAIS
-560 TIDASNVPNLD
+560 TIDTNNVPNLD
-571 GSFAATRTAKASA
+571 GSFAATRAAKASA

-594 NVTQILKKASDV
+594 NVTKILKKASV
-606 LNTNHADETGANLN
+606 LLC
-620 EDRLSTNGVNLTDG
+620 
-634 GAANAKNTTNASAA
+634 
-648 SYKNE
+648 KNE

-658 KNELNHTAEPQAE
+658 KNELNHAVEQQAE
-671 LQNKSNSVK
+671 LQNKSNSIK
-680 SQIGHRSELSHDELQ
+680 SQVEYRSEPKRAELQ

-700 KLNHAEQQWQG
+700 KSN
-711 KPSRA
+711 RA
-716 KSQDEWQSEPSCAEP
+716 KQQDKQ
-731 QNKRQSK
+731 QSK
-738 PSYTEQQNERQSKS
+738 PC
-752 GAAEPQDV
+752 AAEPQDV

-771 PQQCFIRASESGTR
+771 PQQCFIRANASGTS

>member
-1 MSLPRLPARFGEVEF
+1 MPNFITQSVSLPPLPARFGKVEF

-25 TLVRTRSF
+25 TLVRTKSF
-33 DSEFFITLKPSGDKV
+33 DSEFFITLKPGSGKM

-71 KERFCGRII
+71 KEHFCGPII

-160 GLQNVALIAT
+160 GLQNIALIAT
-170 DARILLSLLPAG
+170 DARVLLSLLPAG

-221 LELRTDS
+221 FELRTDS

-238 LSPYVQCK
+238 LSPYVQRK

-260 ASKYEDRWR
+260 SSKYEDRWR

-284 AGRGEPQR
+284 AGQGEPQQ

-332 KSLDAD
+332 KSLDAGS
-338 WACTADG
+338 ACAERGVNLSGAGEVMNDEAT
-345 GRNLDALDFKSDV
+345 NLDAMR
-358 NLSSG
+358 
-363 DDSNFTS
+363 
-370 KTGLNSC
+370 
-377 ANLDGN
+377 DG
-383 FISHE
+383 
-388 AGAYGMFETI
+388 
-398 KSDTA
+398 
-403 RGKNLTER
+403 NLTER
-411 ASTDEISVDCGKI
+411 ASMDEISSGGGKI
-424 LATTAGDKISACAN
+424 LATTSGDKISACEN
-438 AAQILKKASAAPNTN
+438 ATQILKKASAPLNTN
-453 RTNETGANLNEDR
+453 RVDEAGTNLNEDR
-466 LSASGVNLTSDVPI
+466 LNVSCLNLTDGGVVSARNTTSI
-480 AVSAKFSHLAPSE
+480 GAATSAKFSRPAPSE

-498 CEQIVTKQGTQ
+498 CEQIATKQGAQ

-523 NPLATIDA
+523 DPLATIDA
-531 SNALNASGTEGAL
+531 SSAPNASGTEGAL
-544 AAIDATGA
+544 AAIGATGA
-552 SNTPAAIG
+552 STAPATIG
-560 TIDASNVPNLD
+560 AIDANNAPNLD
-571 GSFAATRTAKASA
+571 GSFAATSAIEESA
-584 ASNATHTDEA
+584 APNATRTDGA
-594 NVTQILKKASDV
+594 NVTQILKKASDA

-620 EDRLSTNGVNLTDG
+620 EDSLSTNGVNLTDG

-658 KNELNHTAEPQAE
+658 KNELNHATEHQAE
-671 LQNKSNSVK
+671 LQNKLNYAIK
-680 SQIGHRSELSHDELQ
+680 SQVGCRSEPKRAELQ
-695 AEHQG
+695 AEYQG
-700 KLNHAEQQWQG
+700 KLNRAEQQD
-711 KPSRA
+711 KR
-716 KSQDEWQSEPSCAEP
+716 QSEPSCAEQ

-738 PSYTEQQNERQSKS
+738 S
-752 GAAEPQDV
+752 GTAEPQDV

-771 PQQCFIRASESGTR
+771 PQQCFIRANASGTR